1 MNSGSFLAEN
11 NPMKKLEATLSEPSV
26 ARSLKPSLPANFIS
40 RPHLFNLFEKNVPGV
55 TVVVAPAGY
64 GKTSLVSEWAQST
77 ERPTIWLSI
86 DPRDSIQSF
95 FEQIAFSI
103 RQAIPEFQFDPDS
116 HISKDP
122 QVHMRELIDA
132 ARSVKHAINF
142 VIDKGT
148 IDNPAVSKFGQV
160 LIDNLPENSHL
171 ILIRRQTPKYSLTR
185 YVSLGNYSLISVEDL
200 KFSEKEVAAIAKINE
215 IDHKDP
221 KNRELIDKCEG
232 WPAAVQLL
240 TRSIS
245 RSQVTKIDQ
254 MDMSDPLI
262 ALTQEVFNSLNQE
275 EQSKLTRLSLVQSFD
290 LEVASIILEK
300 DFFEADMNK
309 LASDGIFLSVTT
321 GRNRVFKLN
330 KLTRQV
336 ITEMN
341 HSKNLNSEAI
351 HSRLA
356 TYFLEKSQPSL
367 AIEHLYLSKN
377 VEKLQDVLRT
387 SIREMAIAGRG
398 DLLIKWSDY
407 ITDPTAHLGVMRKTI
422 RIIGHLVNSE
432 FDVAEAM
439 ATELDYIGQQDK
451 DLQFLHQLSAMI
463 LAHVYFTRGQF
474 KRSLTKIDE
483 ALNFENPI
491 ETIEVTDKIALLR
504 IKASIH
510 FLHDQHNEV
519 IQAFNQ
525 AKLLEPSE
533 ITVNIPYHLACMNS
547 MALWAEGRIFEA
559 SEQAN
564 IAITQADAFGFA
576 SISAPFDAYLVLA
589 RCQIEMLQS
598 EMAAK
603 TLKQLQDI
611 SQTVQVWPWYFQ
623 AADNSLRL
631 EISRGIIHQ
640 TVDVI
645 KDLQIKQSSF
655 SFTHEM
661 DWMIDS
667 SEILLR
673 SSINDIPRLK
683 DLMLRAPKIDLT
695 REIEITFDGLYDLK
709 ERKNSADDLPEKT
722 SRERVEK
729 YVYQSILN
737 NDNETLALQRLAD
750 ALNVGAEVGF
760 NDFFVRQ
767 KNLYPILVKAA
778 VAKPTAFRENLVKV
792 MGQRISSKGDEHGSL
807 GEKLTKREVEILK
820 HLSTGVPI
828 SAISKKLHI
837 SQNTMKTH
845 LRNLYRKLDVDG
857 RHSAV
862 DQARKLLLI

>member
-1 MNSGSFLAEN
+1 
-11 NPMKKLEATLSEPSV
+11 MKNIEAAPPKPSIS
-26 ARSLKPSLPANFIS
+26 RSLKPSLPANFIS

-77 ERPTIWLSI
+77 DRPTIWLSM
-86 DPRDSIQSF
+86 DHRDSIQSF

-103 RQAIPEFQFDPDS
+103 RQAIPDFQFNPDS

-122 QVHMRELIDA
+122 QIHMRELVNA
-132 ARSVKHAINF
+132 ARSVKQSINF

-148 IDNPAVSKFGQV
+148 IDNPEISKFGQV

-171 ILIRRQTPKYSLTR
+171 VLIRRQTPEYSLNR
-185 YVSLGNYSLISVEDL
+185 YASLGNYSLINAEDL
-200 KFSEKEVAAIAKINE
+200 KLSDSEVAAIARINE
-215 IDHKDP
+215 VDVEDP
-221 KNRELIDKCEG
+221 KNRALIEKCDG

-240 TRSIS
+240 TRSIA
-245 RSQVTKIDQ
+245 RSKISSFEQIDK
-254 MDMSDPLI
+254 SDPLV
-262 ALTQEVFNSLNQE
+262 ALTQEVFKNLNQD
-275 EQSKLTRLSLVQSFD
+275 EQSILTRLSLVQSFD
-290 LEVASIILEK
+290 METASIILGK
-300 DFFEADMNK
+300 DFSESDMNM
-309 LASDGIFLSVTT
+309 LASDGVFLSVTS
-321 GRNRVFKLN
+321 GSNRIFKLN

-336 ITEMN
+336 I
-341 HSKNLNSEAI
+341 SEVNNVKISDSEEI

-356 TYFLEKSQPSL
+356 TYFLEKSQPSV

-377 VEKLQDVLRT
+377 FEKLQEVLRT

-407 ITDPTAHLGVMRKTI
+407 ISDPTAHLGVMRKTI
-422 RIIGHLVNSE
+422 KIIGHLVNSE

-451 DLQFLHQLSAMI
+451 NLLFLHQLSAMI

-474 KRSLTKIDE
+474 QRSLTKIDQ
-483 ALNFENPI
+483 ALNFKNPI
-491 ETIEVTDKIALLR
+491 ETIEVTDQIALLR
-504 IKASIH
+504 VKASIH

-519 IQAFNQ
+519 VQTLEQ

-559 SEQAN
+559 AEQAN
-564 IAITQADAFGFA
+564 IAITQADSFGFS

-598 EMAAK
+598 ELAAK
-603 TLKQLQDI
+603 TLKKLQDI

-631 EISRGIIHQ
+631 EISRGLIHQ
-640 TVDVI
+640 AVDVI
-645 KDLQIKQSSF
+645 KELQTKQSSF

-673 SSINDIPRLK
+673 SAIHDIPRLK
-683 DLMLRAPKIDLT
+683 DLMQRAPKIDLT
-695 REIEITFDGLYDLK
+695 REIEITFDGIHDLK
-709 ERKNSADDLPEKT
+709 ERKTSAEDLSET
-722 SRERVEK
+722 TARERIEK

-737 NDNETLALQRLAD
+737 NDNETLALQRLSE

-792 MGQRISSKGDEHGSL
+792 MGQRISSKGVEQGALS
-807 GEKLTKREVEILK
+807 EKLTKREVEILK

-862 DQARKLLLI
+862 DQARNLLLI

>member
-1 MNSGSFLAEN
+1 MD
-11 NPMKKLEATLSEPSV
+11 
-26 ARSLKPSLPANFIS
+26 
-40 RPHLFNLFEKNVPGV
+40 H
-55 TVVVAPAGY
+55 
-64 GKTSLVSEWAQST
+64 
-77 ERPTIWLSI
+77 
-86 DPRDSIQSF
+86 RDSIQSF

-103 RQAIPEFQFDPDS
+103 RQAIPDFQFNPVS

-122 QVHMRELIDA
+122 QIHMGELVNA
-132 ARSVKHAINF
+132 ARSVKQSINF

-148 IDNPAVSKFGQV
+148 IDNPEISKFGQV

-171 ILIRRQTPKYSLTR
+171 VLIRRQTPEYSLNR
-185 YVSLGNYSLISVEDL
+185 FASLGNYSLINAEDL
-200 KFSEKEVAAIAKINE
+200 KLSDSEVAAIARINE
-215 IDHKDP
+215 VDVEDP
-221 KNRELIDKCEG
+221 KNRALIEKCDG

-240 TRSIS
+240 TRSIA
-245 RSQVTKIDQ
+245 RSKISSFEQIDK
-254 MDMSDPLI
+254 SDPLV
-262 ALTQEVFNSLNQE
+262 ALTQEVFKNLNQD
-275 EQSKLTRLSLVQSFD
+275 EQSVLTRLSLVQSFD
-290 LEVASIILEK
+290 METASIILGK
-300 DFFEADMNK
+300 DFSESDINI
-309 LASDGIFLSVTT
+309 LASDGVFLSVTS
-321 GRNRVFKLN
+321 GSNRIFKLN

-336 ITEMN
+336 I
-341 HSKNLNSEAI
+341 SEVNNVKISDSEEI

-356 TYFLEKSQPSL
+356 TYFLEKSQPSV

-377 VEKLQDVLRT
+377 FEKLQEVLRT

-407 ITDPTAHLGVMRKTI
+407 ISDPTAHLGVMRKTI
-422 RIIGHLVNSE
+422 KIIGHLVNSE

-451 DLQFLHQLSAMI
+451 NLLFLHQLSAMI

-474 KRSLTKIDE
+474 QRSLTKIDQ
-483 ALNFENPI
+483 ALNFKNPI
-491 ETIEVTDKIALLR
+491 ETIEVTDQIALLR
-504 IKASIH
+504 VKASIH

-519 IQAFNQ
+519 VQTLEQ

-559 SEQAN
+559 AEQAN
-564 IAITQADAFGFA
+564 IAITQADTFGFA

-598 EMAAK
+598 ELAAK
-603 TLKQLQDI
+603 TLKKLQDI

-631 EISRGIIHQ
+631 EISRGLIHQ
-640 TVDVI
+640 AVDVI
-645 KDLQIKQSSF
+645 KELQTKQSSF

-673 SSINDIPRLK
+673 SAIHDIPRLK
-683 DLMLRAPKIDLT
+683 DLMQRAPKIDLT
-695 REIEITFDGLYDLK
+695 REIEITFDGIHDLK
-709 ERKNSADDLPEKT
+709 ERKTSAEDLSET
-722 SRERVEK
+722 TARERIEK

-737 NDNETLALQRLAD
+737 NDNETLALQRLSE

-792 MGQRISSKGDEHGSL
+792 MGQRISSKGVEQGALS
-807 GEKLTKREVEILK
+807 EKLTKREVEILK

-862 DQARKLLLI
+862 DQARNLLLI

>member
-1 MNSGSFLAEN
+1 
-11 NPMKKLEATLSEPSV
+11 MKNIEAAPPKPSIS
-26 ARSLKPSLPANFIS
+26 RSLKPSLPANFIS

-77 ERPTIWLSI
+77 DRPTIWLSM
-86 DPRDSIQSF
+86 DHRDSIQSF

-103 RQAIPEFQFDPDS
+103 RQAIPDFQFNPDS

-122 QVHMRELIDA
+122 QIHMGELVDA
-132 ARSVKHAINF
+132 ARSVKQSINF

-148 IDNPAVSKFGQV
+148 IDNHEISKFGQV

-171 ILIRRQTPKYSLTR
+171 VLIRRQTPEYSLNR
-185 YVSLGNYSLISVEDL
+185 FASLGNYSLINAEDL
-200 KFSEKEVAAIAKINE
+200 KLSDSEVAAIARINE
-215 IDHKDP
+215 VDVEDP
-221 KNRELIDKCEG
+221 KNRALIEKCDG

-240 TRSIS
+240 TRSIA
-245 RSQVTKIDQ
+245 RSQISNFEN
-254 MDMSDPLI
+254 MDKGDPLI
-262 ALTQEVFNSLNQE
+262 ALTQEVFNNLKQD
-275 EQSKLTRLSLVQSFD
+275 EQSILARLSLVQSFD
-290 LEVASIILEK
+290 METSAIILGQ
-300 DFFEADMNK
+300 DFSEVDMNK
-309 LASDGIFLSVTT
+309 LASDGVFLSVTS
-321 GRNRVFKLN
+321 GSNRIFKLN

-336 ITEMN
+336 ISEMN
-341 HSKNLNSEAI
+341 NVKISDSEGI

-356 TYFLEKSQPSL
+356 TYFLEKSQPSV

-377 VEKLQDVLRT
+377 FEKLQEVLKT

-407 ITDPTAHLGVMRKTI
+407 ISDPTAHLGVMRKTI
-422 RIIGHLVNSE
+422 KIIGHLVNSE

-451 DLQFLHQLSAMI
+451 NLLFLHQLSAMI

-474 KRSLTKIDE
+474 QRSLTKIDQ
-483 ALNFENPI
+483 ALNFKNPI
-491 ETIEVTDKIALLR
+491 ETIEVTDQIALLR
-504 IKASIH
+504 VKASIH
-510 FLHDQHNEV
+510 FLLDQHNEV
-519 IQAFNQ
+519 VQTLEQ

-559 SEQAN
+559 AEQAN
-564 IAITQADAFGFA
+564 IAITQADSFGFF

-598 EMAAK
+598 ELAAK
-603 TLKQLQDI
+603 TLKKLQDI

-631 EISRGIIHQ
+631 EISRGLIHQ
-640 TVDVI
+640 AVDVI
-645 KDLQIKQSSF
+645 KELQTKQSSF

-673 SSINDIPRLK
+673 SAIHDIPRLK
-683 DLMLRAPKIDLT
+683 DLMQRAPKIDLT
-695 REIEITFDGLYDLK
+695 REIEITFDGIHDLK
-709 ERKNSADDLPEKT
+709 ERKTSAEDLSET
-722 SRERVEK
+722 TARERIEK

-737 NDNETLALQRLAD
+737 NDNETLALQRLSE

-792 MGQRISSKGDEHGSL
+792 MGQRISSKGVEQGALS
-807 GEKLTKREVEILK
+807 EKLTKREVEILK

-862 DQARKLLLI
+862 DQARNLLLI

>member
-1 MNSGSFLAEN
+1 MD
-11 NPMKKLEATLSEPSV
+11 
-26 ARSLKPSLPANFIS
+26 
-40 RPHLFNLFEKNVPGV
+40 H
-55 TVVVAPAGY
+55 
-64 GKTSLVSEWAQST
+64 
-77 ERPTIWLSI
+77 
-86 DPRDSIQSF
+86 RDSIQSF

-103 RQAIPEFQFDPDS
+103 RQAISDFQFNPDS

-122 QVHMRELIDA
+122 QIHMRELVNA
-132 ARSVKHAINF
+132 ARSVKQSINF

-148 IDNPAVSKFGQV
+148 IDNPEISKFGQV

-171 ILIRRQTPKYSLTR
+171 VLIRRQTPEYSLNR
-185 YVSLGNYSLISVEDL
+185 YASLGNYSLINAEDL
-200 KFSEKEVAAIAKINE
+200 KLSDSEVAAIARINE
-215 IDHKDP
+215 VDVEDP
-221 KNRELIDKCEG
+221 NNRALIEKCDG

-240 TRSIS
+240 TRSIA
-245 RSQVTKIDQ
+245 RSKISSFEQIDK
-254 MDMSDPLI
+254 SDPLV
-262 ALTQEVFNSLNQE
+262 ALTQEVFKNLNQD
-275 EQSKLTRLSLVQSFD
+275 EQSILTRLSLVQSFD
-290 LEVASIILEK
+290 METASIILGK
-300 DFFEADMNK
+300 DFSESDMNM
-309 LASDGIFLSVTT
+309 LASDGVFLSVTS
-321 GRNRVFKLN
+321 GSNRIFKLN

-336 ITEMN
+336 I
-341 HSKNLNSEAI
+341 SEVNNVKISDSEEI

-356 TYFLEKSQPSL
+356 TYFLEKSQPSV

-377 VEKLQDVLRT
+377 FEKLQEVLRT

-407 ITDPTAHLGVMRKTI
+407 ISDPTAHLGVMRKTI
-422 RIIGHLVNSE
+422 KIIGHLVNSE

-451 DLQFLHQLSAMI
+451 NLLFLHQLSAMI

-474 KRSLTKIDE
+474 QRSLTKIDQ
-483 ALNFENPI
+483 ALNFKNPI
-491 ETIEVTDKIALLR
+491 ETIEVTDQIALLR
-504 IKASIH
+504 VKASIH

-519 IQAFNQ
+519 VQTLEQ

-559 SEQAN
+559 AEQAN
-564 IAITQADAFGFA
+564 IAITQADTFGFA

-598 EMAAK
+598 ELAAK
-603 TLKQLQDI
+603 TLKKLQDI

-631 EISRGIIHQ
+631 EISRGLIHQ
-640 TVDVI
+640 AVDVI
-645 KDLQIKQSSF
+645 KELQTKQSSF
-655 SFTHEM
+655 LFTHEM

-673 SSINDIPRLK
+673 SAIHDIPRLK

-695 REIEITFDGLYDLK
+695 REIEITFDGIHDLK
-709 ERKNSADDLPEKT
+709 ERKTSAEDLSET
-722 SRERVEK
+722 TARERIEK

-737 NDNETLALQRLAD
+737 NDNETLALQRLSE

-792 MGQRISSKGDEHGSL
+792 MGQRISAKGVEQGALS
-807 GEKLTKREVEILK
+807 EKLTKREVEILK

-862 DQARKLLLI
+862 DQARNLLLI

>member
-1 MNSGSFLAEN
+1 LNFGSFSAEN
-11 NPMKKLEATLSEPSV
+11 NPMKIVESAPSQPSIS
-26 ARSLKPSLPANFIS
+26 RSLKPSLPANFIS
-40 RPHLFNLFEKNVPGV
+40 RPHLFVLFERNVPGV
-55 TVVVAPAGY
+55 TVVVAPVGY
-64 GKTSLVSEWAQST
+64 GKTTLVSEWAEHT
-77 ERPTIWLSI
+77 DRPTIWLSI

-103 RQAIPEFQFDPDS
+103 RRAIPDFQFNPDS

-132 ARSVKHAINF
+132 ARSVKQAINF
-142 VIDKGT
+142 VIDKGA

-171 ILIRRQTPKYSLTR
+171 VLIRRQTPEYSLNR
-185 YVSLGNYSLISVEDL
+185 YASLGNYSLITAEDL
-200 KFSEKEVAAIAKINE
+200 KFSESEVAAIAKINKVDFE
-215 IDHKDP
+215 DP
-221 KNRELIDKCEG
+221 KNRALIDKCDG

-240 TRSIS
+240 TRSIA
-245 RSQVTKIDQ
+245 RSQISKLEQ

-262 ALTQEVFNSLNQE
+262 ALTQEVFNNLNQD
-275 EQSKLTRLSLVQSFD
+275 EQSILTRLSLVQNFD
-290 LEVASIILEK
+290 LEIASIILGQ
-300 DFFEADMNK
+300 DFSEADMNK

-321 GRNRVFKLN
+321 GSNRVFKLN

-336 ITEMN
+336 ISEMN
-341 HSKNLNSEAI
+341 NLKISDAAVI

-356 TYFLEKSQPSL
+356 TYFLEKSQPTV

-377 VEKLQDVLRT
+377 FEKLQKVLKT

-398 DLLIKWSDY
+398 DLVIQWADY
-407 ITDPTAHLGVMRKTI
+407 ISDPTAHIGVMRKTI
-422 RIIGHLVNSE
+422 KIVGHLVNSE

-439 ATELDYIGQQDK
+439 ATELDYIAQQDK
-451 DLQFLHQLSAMI
+451 ALGFLHQLTAMI

-474 KRSLTKIDE
+474 KRSLVKIDE
-483 ALNFENPI
+483 ALSPENPF

-504 IKASIH
+504 VKASIH
-510 FLHDQHNEV
+510 FFYDQHDEV
-519 IQAFNQ
+519 IATFNQ

-533 ITVNIPYHLACMNS
+533 ITINIPYHLTCISS
-547 MALWAEGRIFEA
+547 MALWSEGRIFEA
-559 SEQAN
+559 AEQAN
-564 IAITQADAFGFA
+564 IAITQANTFGFS

-589 RCQIEMLQS
+589 KCQSEMLQS
-598 EMAAK
+598 ELATT
-603 TLKQLQDI
+603 TLVELKKL
-611 SQTVQVWPWYFQ
+611 SQSVQVWPWYFQ
-623 AADNSLRL
+623 ASDNLLRL
-631 EISRGIIHQ
+631 EISRGYIHQ
-640 TVDVI
+640 AVDVI
-645 KDLQIKQSSF
+645 KELQVKLSSF
-655 SFTHEM
+655 TFAHEM
-661 DWMIDS
+661 GWMVDS

-673 SSINDIPRLK
+673 SAINDISRLK
-683 DLMLRAPKIDLT
+683 DLMLRSPRIDLT
-695 REIEITFDGLYDLK
+695 REISMSFDDLLELN
-709 ERKNSADDLPEKT
+709 ERKFSVGVLPEKT
-722 SRERVEK
+722 ARDRVEK
-729 YVYQSILN
+729 YVYQSILHY
-737 NDNETLALQRLAD
+737 DNQTLALQNLAN
-750 ALNVGAEVGF
+750 ALEIGAEVGF

-767 KNLYPILVKAA
+767 KNLYSILVKAA
-778 VAKPTAFRENLVKV
+778 VAKPTVFRENLVKV
-792 MGQRISSKGDEHGSL
+792 MGQRISSKGDEQGSL

>member
-1 MNSGSFLAEN
+1 
-11 NPMKKLEATLSEPSV
+11 MKNLESAPSKPSIS
-26 ARSLKPSLPANFIS
+26 RSLKPSLPANFIS
-40 RPHLFNLFEKNVPGV
+40 RPHLFDLFEKNVPGV

-64 GKTSLVSEWAQST
+64 GKTSLVSEWAEHT
-77 ERPTIWLSI
+77 DRPTIWLSM

-103 RQAIPEFQFDPDS
+103 HQVIPDFHFDPDS
-116 HISKDP
+116 QVSKDP
-122 QVHMRELIDA
+122 QVQMRELINA
-132 ARSVKHAINF
+132 AQSFKQAINF

-148 IDNPAVSKFGQV
+148 IDNPEISKFGQV

-171 ILIRRQTPKYSLTR
+171 VLIRRQTPEYSLNR
-185 YVSLGNYSLISVEDL
+185 YASLGNYSLINAEDL
-200 KFSEKEVAAIAKINE
+200 KLSDSEVAAIARINE
-215 IDHKDP
+215 VDVEDP
-221 KNRELIDKCEG
+221 KNRALIEKCDG

-240 TRSIS
+240 TRSIA
-245 RSQVTKIDQ
+245 RSKISSFEQIDK
-254 MDMSDPLI
+254 SDPLV
-262 ALTQEVFNSLNQE
+262 ALTQEVFKNLNQD
-275 EQSKLTRLSLVQSFD
+275 EQSILTRLSLVQSFD
-290 LEVASIILEK
+290 METASIILGK
-300 DFFEADMNK
+300 DFSESDMNI
-309 LASDGIFLSVTT
+309 LASDGVFLSVTS
-321 GRNRVFKLN
+321 GSNRIFKLN

-336 ITEMN
+336 ISEVN
-341 HSKNLNSEAI
+341 NLKISDSEEI

-356 TYFLEKSQPSL
+356 TYFLEKSQPSV

-377 VEKLQDVLRT
+377 FEKLQDVLRT

-407 ITDPTAHLGVMRKTI
+407 ISDPTAHLGVMRKTI
-422 RIIGHLVNSE
+422 KIIGHLVNSE
-432 FDVAEAM
+432 FEVAEAM

-451 DLQFLHQLSAMI
+451 NLLFLHQLSAMI
-463 LAHVYFTRGQF
+463 LAHIYFTRGQF

-491 ETIEVTDKIALLR
+491 ETIEATDKIALLR
-504 IKASIH
+504 VKASIH
-510 FLHDQHNEV
+510 FLHDQHSEV
-519 IQAFNQ
+519 VQTLKQ
-525 AKLLEPSE
+525 AKLIESSE

-559 SEQAN
+559 AEQAN
-564 IAITQADAFGFA
+564 IAITQADTFGFA

-598 EMAAK
+598 ELATK
-603 TLKQLQDI
+603 TLKHLQDI

-631 EISRGIIHQ
+631 EISRGLIHQ
-640 TVDVI
+640 AVDVI
-645 KDLQIKQSSF
+645 KELQTKQSSF

-661 DWMIDS
+661 EWMIDS

-673 SSINDIPRLK
+673 SAILDIPRLK

-695 REIEITFDGLYDLK
+695 REIEITFDGIHDLK
-709 ERKNSADDLPEKT
+709 ERKTSAEDLSETTAREKI
-722 SRERVEK
+722 EK

-737 NDNETLALQRLAD
+737 NDNETLALQKLAD

-760 NDFFVRQ
+760 NDLFVRQ

-792 MGQRISSKGDEHGSL
+792 MGQRISAKGVEQGALS
-807 GEKLTKREVEILK
+807 EKLTKREVEILK

-862 DQARKLLLI
+862 DQAKKLLLI

>member
-1 MNSGSFLAEN
+1 MD
-11 NPMKKLEATLSEPSV
+11 
-26 ARSLKPSLPANFIS
+26 
-40 RPHLFNLFEKNVPGV
+40 H
-55 TVVVAPAGY
+55 
-64 GKTSLVSEWAQST
+64 
-77 ERPTIWLSI
+77 
-86 DPRDSIQSF
+86 RDSIQSF

-103 RQAIPEFQFDPDS
+103 RQAIPDFQFNPDS

-122 QVHMRELIDA
+122 QIHMRELVNA
-132 ARSVKHAINF
+132 ARSVKQSINF

-148 IDNPAVSKFGQV
+148 IDNPEISKFGQV

-171 ILIRRQTPKYSLTR
+171 VLIRRQTPEYSLNR
-185 YVSLGNYSLISVEDL
+185 YASLGNYSLINAEDL
-200 KFSEKEVAAIAKINE
+200 KLSDSEVAAIARINE
-215 IDHKDP
+215 VDVEDP
-221 KNRELIDKCEG
+221 KNRALIEKCDG

-240 TRSIS
+240 TRSIA
-245 RSQVTKIDQ
+245 RSKISSFEQIDK
-254 MDMSDPLI
+254 SDPLV
-262 ALTQEVFNSLNQE
+262 ALTQEVFKNLNQD
-275 EQSKLTRLSLVQSFD
+275 EQSILTRLSLVQSFD
-290 LEVASIILEK
+290 METASIILGK
-300 DFFEADMNK
+300 DFSESDMNI
-309 LASDGIFLSVTT
+309 LASDGVFLSVTS
-321 GRNRVFKLN
+321 GSNRIFKLN

-336 ITEMN
+336 I
-341 HSKNLNSEAI
+341 SEVNNVKISDSEEI

-356 TYFLEKSQPSL
+356 TYFLEKSQPSV

-377 VEKLQDVLRT
+377 FEKLQEVLRT

-407 ITDPTAHLGVMRKTI
+407 ISDPTAHLGVMRKTI
-422 RIIGHLVNSE
+422 KIIGHLVNSE

-451 DLQFLHQLSAMI
+451 NLLFLHQLSAMI

-474 KRSLTKIDE
+474 QRSLTKIDQ
-483 ALNFENPI
+483 ALNFKNPI
-491 ETIEVTDKIALLR
+491 ETIEVTDQIALLR
-504 IKASIH
+504 VKASIH

-519 IQAFNQ
+519 VQTLEQ

-559 SEQAN
+559 AEQAN
-564 IAITQADAFGFA
+564 IAITQADSFGFS

-598 EMAAK
+598 ELAAK
-603 TLKQLQDI
+603 TLKKLQDI

-631 EISRGIIHQ
+631 EISRGLIHQ
-640 TVDVI
+640 AVDVI
-645 KDLQIKQSSF
+645 KELQTKQSSF

-673 SSINDIPRLK
+673 SAIHDIPRLK
-683 DLMLRAPKIDLT
+683 DLMQRAPKIDLT
-695 REIEITFDGLYDLK
+695 REIEITFDGIHDLK
-709 ERKNSADDLPEKT
+709 ERKTSAEDLSET
-722 SRERVEK
+722 TARERIEK

-737 NDNETLALQRLAD
+737 NDNETLALQRLSE

-792 MGQRISSKGDEHGSL
+792 MGQRISSKGVEQGALS
-807 GEKLTKREVEILK
+807 EKLTKREVEILK

-845 LRNLYRKLDVDG
+845 LRNLYRKLNVDG

-862 DQARKLLLI
+862 DQARNLLLI

>member
-1 MNSGSFLAEN
+1 MD
-11 NPMKKLEATLSEPSV
+11 
-26 ARSLKPSLPANFIS
+26 
-40 RPHLFNLFEKNVPGV
+40 H
-55 TVVVAPAGY
+55 
-64 GKTSLVSEWAQST
+64 
-77 ERPTIWLSI
+77 
-86 DPRDSIQSF
+86 RDSIQSF

-103 RQAIPEFQFDPDS
+103 RQAIPDFQFNPDS

-122 QVHMRELIDA
+122 QIHMGELVNA
-132 ARSVKHAINF
+132 ARSVKQSINF

-148 IDNPAVSKFGQV
+148 IDNPEISKFGQV

-171 ILIRRQTPKYSLTR
+171 VLIRRQTPEYSLNR
-185 YVSLGNYSLISVEDL
+185 YASLGNYSLINAEDL
-200 KFSEKEVAAIAKINE
+200 KLSDSEVAAIARINE
-215 IDHKDP
+215 VDVEDP
-221 KNRELIDKCEG
+221 KNRALIEKCDG

-240 TRSIS
+240 TRSIA
-245 RSQVTKIDQ
+245 RSKISSFEQIDK
-254 MDMSDPLI
+254 SDPLV
-262 ALTQEVFNSLNQE
+262 ALTQEVFKNLNQD
-275 EQSKLTRLSLVQSFD
+275 EQSILTRLSLVQSFD
-290 LEVASIILEK
+290 METASIILGK
-300 DFFEADMNK
+300 DFSESDMNI
-309 LASDGIFLSVTT
+309 LASDGVFLSVTS
-321 GRNRVFKLN
+321 GSNRIFKLN

-336 ITEMN
+336 I
-341 HSKNLNSEAI
+341 SEVNNVKISDSEEI

-356 TYFLEKSQPSL
+356 TYFLEKSQPSV

-377 VEKLQDVLRT
+377 FEKLQEVLRT

-407 ITDPTAHLGVMRKTI
+407 ISDPTAHLGVMRKTI
-422 RIIGHLVNSE
+422 KIIGHLVNSE

-451 DLQFLHQLSAMI
+451 NLLFLHQLSAMI

-474 KRSLTKIDE
+474 QRSLTKIDQ
-483 ALNFENPI
+483 ALNFKNPI
-491 ETIEVTDKIALLR
+491 ETIEVTDQIALLR
-504 IKASIH
+504 VKASIH

-519 IQAFNQ
+519 VQTLEQ

-533 ITVNIPYHLACMNS
+533 ITINIPYHLACMNS

-559 SEQAN
+559 AEQAN
-564 IAITQADAFGFA
+564 IAITQADSFGFS

-598 EMAAK
+598 ELAAK
-603 TLKQLQDI
+603 TLKKLQDI

-631 EISRGIIHQ
+631 EISRGLIHQ
-640 TVDVI
+640 AVDVI
-645 KDLQIKQSSF
+645 KELQTKQSSF

-673 SSINDIPRLK
+673 SAIHDIPRLK
-683 DLMLRAPKIDLT
+683 DLMQRAPKIDLT
-695 REIEITFDGLYDLK
+695 REIEITFDGIHDLK
-709 ERKNSADDLPEKT
+709 ERKTSAEDLSET
-722 SRERVEK
+722 TARERIEK

-737 NDNETLALQRLAD
+737 NDNETLALQRLSE

-792 MGQRISSKGDEHGSL
+792 MGQRISSKGVEQGALS
-807 GEKLTKREVEILK
+807 EKLTKREVEILK

-862 DQARKLLLI
+862 DQARNLLLI

>member
-1 MNSGSFLAEN
+1 
-11 NPMKKLEATLSEPSV
+11 MKIVESAPSQPSV
-26 ARSLKPSLPANFIS
+26 SRSLKPSLPANFIS
-40 RPHLFNLFEKNVPGV
+40 RPQLFDLFERNVPGV

-77 ERPTIWLSI
+77 DRPTIWLSM

-103 RQAIPEFQFDPDS
+103 RQAIPDFQFDPDS

-122 QVHMRELIDA
+122 HVHMRALIDA
-132 ARSVKHAINF
+132 ARLVKQAINV

-171 ILIRRQTPKYSLTR
+171 VLIRRQTPEYSLNR
-185 YVSLGNYSLISVEDL
+185 YASLGNYSLINSEDL
-200 KFSEKEVAAIAKINE
+200 RLSESEVAAIARINDVD
-215 IDHKDP
+215 IQDP
-221 KNRELIDKCEG
+221 KNRELIEKCDG

-240 TRSIS
+240 TRSIA
-245 RSQVTKIDQ
+245 RSQISNFEQ
-254 MDMSDPLI
+254 LDMGDPLI
-262 ALTQEVFNSLNQE
+262 ALTQEVFKNLNHD
-275 EQSKLTRLSLVQSFD
+275 EQYILTRLSLVQSFD
-290 LEVASIILEK
+290 METASIILEQ
-300 DFFEADMNK
+300 DFSETDMNK

-321 GRNRVFKLN
+321 GSNRIFKLN

-336 ITEMN
+336 ISEMN
-341 HSKNLNSEAI
+341 NLKISDSEVI

-356 TYFLEKSQPSL
+356 TYFLEKSQPSM

-377 VEKLQDVLRT
+377 FEKLQEVLRT

-407 ITDPTAHLGVMRKTI
+407 ISDPSAHLGVMRKTI
-422 RIIGHLVNSE
+422 KIIGHLVNSE

-451 DLQFLHQLSAMI
+451 DLVFLHQLSAMI

-474 KRSLTKIDE
+474 QRSLTKIEE

-491 ETIEVTDKIALLR
+491 ETVEVTDKIALLR
-504 IKASIH
+504 VKASIH
-510 FLHDQHNEV
+510 FLHDQHSEV
-519 IQAFNQ
+519 VQTLKQ

-559 SEQAN
+559 AEQAN
-564 IAITQADAFGFA
+564 IAITQADTFGFA

-598 EMAAK
+598 ELATK

-631 EISRGIIHQ
+631 EISRGLIHQ
-640 TVDVI
+640 AVDVI
-645 KDLQIKQSSF
+645 KELQTKQSSF

-661 DWMIDS
+661 EWMIDS

-673 SSINDIPRLK
+673 SAIQDIPRLK

-695 REIEITFDGLYDLK
+695 REIEITFDGIYDLK
-709 ERKNSADDLPEKT
+709 ERKTSAEELSENT
-722 SRERVEK
+722 SREKIEK

-737 NDNETLALQRLAD
+737 NDNETLALQKLSD

-792 MGQRISSKGDEHGSL
+792 MGQRISAKGAEQGSSA
-807 GEKLTKREVEILK
+807 EKLTKREVEILK

>member
-1 MNSGSFLAEN
+1 
-11 NPMKKLEATLSEPSV
+11 MKNLESAPSKPSIS
-26 ARSLKPSLPANFIS
+26 RSLKPSLPANFIS
-40 RPHLFNLFEKNVPGV
+40 RPHLFDLFEKNVPGV

-64 GKTSLVSEWAQST
+64 GKTSLVSEWAEHT
-77 ERPTIWLSI
+77 DRPTIWLSM

-103 RQAIPEFQFDPDS
+103 HQVIPDFHFDPDS
-116 HISKDP
+116 QVSKDP
-122 QVHMRELIDA
+122 QVQMRELINA
-132 ARSVKHAINF
+132 AQSFKQAINF

-148 IDNPAVSKFGQV
+148 IDNPEISKFGQV

-171 ILIRRQTPKYSLTR
+171 VLIRRQTPEYSLSR
-185 YVSLGNYSLISVEDL
+185 YASLGNYSLINAEDL
-200 KFSEKEVAAIAKINE
+200 KLSDSEVAAIARINDVDVE
-215 IDHKDP
+215 DS
-221 KNRELIDKCEG
+221 KNRELIEKCDG

-240 TRSIS
+240 TRSIT
-245 RSQVTKIDQ
+245 RSQISNFEQINKG
-254 MDMSDPLI
+254 DPLI
-262 ALTQEVFNSLNQE
+262 ALTQEVFNNLNQD
-275 EQSKLTRLSLVQSFD
+275 EQFILTRLSLVQSFD
-290 LEVASIILEK
+290 METASIILGQ
-300 DFFEADMNK
+300 DFSESDLNT
-309 LASDGIFLSVTT
+309 LASDGIFLSVTS
-321 GRNRVFKLN
+321 GSNRNFKLN

-336 ITEMN
+336 ISEMN
-341 HSKNLNSEAI
+341 NLKISDSEEI

-356 TYFLEKSQPSL
+356 TYFLEKSRPSV

-377 VEKLQDVLRT
+377 FEKLQEVLRT

-407 ITDPTAHLGVMRKTI
+407 ISDPTAHPGVMKKTI
-422 RIIGHLVNSE
+422 KIIGHLVNSE
-432 FDVAEAM
+432 FEVAEAM

-463 LAHVYFTRGQF
+463 LAHIYFTRGQF

-491 ETIEVTDKIALLR
+491 ETVEVTDKIALLR
-504 IKASIH
+504 VKASIH
-510 FLHDQHNEV
+510 FLHDQHSEV
-519 IQAFNQ
+519 VKTLKQ

-559 SEQAN
+559 AEQAN
-564 IAITQADAFGFA
+564 IAITQADTFGFA

-598 EMAAK
+598 ELAAK

-631 EISRGIIHQ
+631 EISRGLIHQ
-640 TVDVI
+640 AVDVI
-645 KDLQIKQSSF
+645 KELQTKQSSF

-661 DWMIDS
+661 EWMIDS
-667 SEILLR
+667 SEIHLR
-673 SSINDIPRLK
+673 SAILDIPRLK

-695 REIEITFDGLYDLK
+695 REIEITFDGIHDLK
-709 ERKNSADDLPEKT
+709 ERKTSAEELSETTAREKI
-722 SRERVEK
+722 EK

-737 NDNETLALQRLAD
+737 NDNETLALQKLAD

-760 NDFFVRQ
+760 NDLFVRQ

-792 MGQRISSKGDEHGSL
+792 MGQRISAKGVEQGALS
-807 GEKLTKREVEILK
+807 EKLTKREVEILK

>member
-1 MNSGSFLAEN
+1 
-11 NPMKKLEATLSEPSV
+11 MKNIEAAPPKPSIS
-26 ARSLKPSLPANFIS
+26 RSLKPSLPANFIS

-55 TVVVAPAGY
+55 TVVVAPAGF

-77 ERPTIWLSI
+77 DRPTIWLSM
-86 DPRDSIQSF
+86 DHRDSIQSF

-103 RQAIPEFQFDPDS
+103 RQAISDFQFNPDS

-122 QVHMRELIDA
+122 QIHMRELVNA
-132 ARSVKHAINF
+132 ARSVKQSINF

-148 IDNPAVSKFGQV
+148 IDNPEISKFGQV

-171 ILIRRQTPKYSLTR
+171 VLIRRQTPEYSLNR
-185 YVSLGNYSLISVEDL
+185 YASLGNYSLINAEDL
-200 KFSEKEVAAIAKINE
+200 KLSDSEVAAIARINE
-215 IDHKDP
+215 VDVEDP
-221 KNRELIDKCEG
+221 NNRALIEKCDG

-240 TRSIS
+240 TRSIA
-245 RSQVTKIDQ
+245 RSKISSFEQIDK
-254 MDMSDPLI
+254 SDPLV
-262 ALTQEVFNSLNQE
+262 ALTQEVFKNLNQD
-275 EQSKLTRLSLVQSFD
+275 EQSILTRLSLVQSFD
-290 LEVASIILEK
+290 METASIILGK
-300 DFFEADMNK
+300 DFSESDINT
-309 LASDGIFLSVTT
+309 LASDGVFLSVTSGT
-321 GRNRVFKLN
+321 NRIFKLN

-336 ITEMN
+336 I
-341 HSKNLNSEAI
+341 SEVNNVKISDSEEI

-356 TYFLEKSQPSL
+356 TYFLEKSQPSV

-377 VEKLQDVLRT
+377 FEKLQEVLRT

-407 ITDPTAHLGVMRKTI
+407 ISDPTAHLGVMRKTI
-422 RIIGHLVNSE
+422 KIIGHLVNSE

-451 DLQFLHQLSAMI
+451 NLLFLHQLSAMI

-474 KRSLTKIDE
+474 QRSLTKIDQ
-483 ALNFENPI
+483 ALNFKNPI
-491 ETIEVTDKIALLR
+491 ETIEVTDQIALLR
-504 IKASIH
+504 VKASIH

-519 IQAFNQ
+519 VQTLEQ

-559 SEQAN
+559 AEQAN
-564 IAITQADAFGFA
+564 IAITQADTFGFA

-598 EMAAK
+598 ELAAK
-603 TLKQLQDI
+603 TLKKLQDI

-631 EISRGIIHQ
+631 EISRGLIHQ
-640 TVDVI
+640 AVDVI
-645 KDLQIKQSSF
+645 KELQTKQSSF
-655 SFTHEM
+655 LFTHEM

-673 SSINDIPRLK
+673 SAIHDIPRLK

-695 REIEITFDGLYDLK
+695 REIEITFDGIHDLK
-709 ERKNSADDLPEKT
+709 ERKTSAEDLSET
-722 SRERVEK
+722 TARERIEK

-737 NDNETLALQRLAD
+737 NDNETLALQRLSE

-760 NDFFVRQ
+760 NDIFVRQ

-792 MGQRISSKGDEHGSL
+792 MGQRISAKGVEQGALS
-807 GEKLTKREVEILK
+807 EKLTKREVEILK

-862 DQARKLLLI
+862 DQARNLLLI

>member
-1 MNSGSFLAEN
+1 MD
-11 NPMKKLEATLSEPSV
+11 
-26 ARSLKPSLPANFIS
+26 
-40 RPHLFNLFEKNVPGV
+40 H
-55 TVVVAPAGY
+55 
-64 GKTSLVSEWAQST
+64 
-77 ERPTIWLSI
+77 
-86 DPRDSIQSF
+86 RDSIQSF

-103 RQAIPEFQFDPDS
+103 RQAISDFQFNPDS

-122 QVHMRELIDA
+122 QIHMRELVNA
-132 ARSVKHAINF
+132 ARSVKQSINF

-148 IDNPAVSKFGQV
+148 IDNPEISKFGQV
-160 LIDNLPENSHL
+160 LVDNLPENSHL
-171 ILIRRQTPKYSLTR
+171 VLIRRQTPEYSLNR
-185 YVSLGNYSLISVEDL
+185 YASLGNYSLINAEDL
-200 KFSEKEVAAIAKINE
+200 KLSDSEVAAIARINE
-215 IDHKDP
+215 VDVEDP
-221 KNRELIDKCEG
+221 KNRALIEKCDG

-240 TRSIS
+240 TRSIA
-245 RSQVTKIDQ
+245 RSKISSFEQIDK
-254 MDMSDPLI
+254 SDPLV
-262 ALTQEVFNSLNQE
+262 ALTQEVFNNLNQD
-275 EQSKLTRLSLVQSFD
+275 EQSILTRLSLVQSFD
-290 LEVASIILEK
+290 METASIILGK
-300 DFFEADMNK
+300 DFSESDMNM
-309 LASDGIFLSVTT
+309 LASDGVFLSVTS
-321 GRNRVFKLN
+321 GSNRIFKLN

-336 ITEMN
+336 I
-341 HSKNLNSEAI
+341 SEVNNVKISDSEEI

-356 TYFLEKSQPSL
+356 TYFLEKSQPSV

-377 VEKLQDVLRT
+377 FEKLQEVLKT

-407 ITDPTAHLGVMRKTI
+407 ISDPTAHLGVMRKTI
-422 RIIGHLVNSE
+422 KIIGHLVNSE

-451 DLQFLHQLSAMI
+451 NLLFLHQLSAMI

-474 KRSLTKIDE
+474 QRSLTKIDQ
-483 ALNFENPI
+483 ALNFKNPI
-491 ETIEVTDKIALLR
+491 ETIEVTDQIALLR
-504 IKASIH
+504 VKASIH

-519 IQAFNQ
+519 VQTLEQ

-559 SEQAN
+559 AEQAN

-598 EMAAK
+598 ELAAK
-603 TLKQLQDI
+603 TLKKLQDI

-631 EISRGIIHQ
+631 EISRGLIHQ
-640 TVDVI
+640 AVDVI
-645 KDLQIKQSSF
+645 KELQTKQSSF
-655 SFTHEM
+655 LFTHEM

-673 SSINDIPRLK
+673 SAIHDIPRLK

-695 REIEITFDGLYDLK
+695 REIEITFDGIHDLK
-709 ERKNSADDLPEKT
+709 ERKTSAEDLSET
-722 SRERVEK
+722 TARERIEK

-737 NDNETLALQRLAD
+737 NDNESLALQRLSE

-792 MGQRISSKGDEHGSL
+792 MGQRISAKGVEQGALS
-807 GEKLTKREVEILK
+807 EKLTKREVEILK

-862 DQARKLLLI
+862 DQARNLLLI

>member
-1 MNSGSFLAEN
+1 
-11 NPMKKLEATLSEPSV
+11 MKNIEAAPPKPSIS
-26 ARSLKPSLPANFIS
+26 RSLKPSLPANFIS

-77 ERPTIWLSI
+77 DRPTIWLSM
-86 DPRDSIQSF
+86 DHRDSIQSF

-103 RQAIPEFQFDPDS
+103 RQAISDFQFNPDS

-122 QVHMRELIDA
+122 QIHMRELVNA
-132 ARSVKHAINF
+132 ARSVKQSINF

-148 IDNPAVSKFGQV
+148 IDNPEISKFGQV

-171 ILIRRQTPKYSLTR
+171 VLIRRQTPEYSLNR
-185 YVSLGNYSLISVEDL
+185 YASLGNYSLINAEDL
-200 KFSEKEVAAIAKINE
+200 KLSDSEVAAIARINE
-215 IDHKDP
+215 VDVEDP
-221 KNRELIDKCEG
+221 NNRALIEKCDG

-240 TRSIS
+240 TRSIA
-245 RSQVTKIDQ
+245 RSKISSFEQIDK
-254 MDMSDPLI
+254 SDPLV
-262 ALTQEVFNSLNQE
+262 ALTQEVFKNLNQD
-275 EQSKLTRLSLVQSFD
+275 EQSILTRLSLVQSFD
-290 LEVASIILEK
+290 METASIILGK
-300 DFFEADMNK
+300 DFSESDINT
-309 LASDGIFLSVTT
+309 LASDGVFLSVTSGT
-321 GRNRVFKLN
+321 NRIFKLN

-336 ITEMN
+336 I
-341 HSKNLNSEAI
+341 SEVNNVKISDSEEI

-356 TYFLEKSQPSL
+356 TYFLEKSQPSV

-377 VEKLQDVLRT
+377 FEKLQEVLRT

-407 ITDPTAHLGVMRKTI
+407 ISDPTAHLGVMRKTI
-422 RIIGHLVNSE
+422 KIIGHLVNSE

-451 DLQFLHQLSAMI
+451 NLLFLHQLSAMI

-474 KRSLTKIDE
+474 QRSLTKIDQ
-483 ALNFENPI
+483 ALNFKNPI
-491 ETIEVTDKIALLR
+491 ETIEVTDQIALLR
-504 IKASIH
+504 VKASIH

-519 IQAFNQ
+519 VQTLEQ

-559 SEQAN
+559 AEQAN
-564 IAITQADAFGFA
+564 IAITQADTFGFA

-598 EMAAK
+598 ELAAK
-603 TLKQLQDI
+603 TLKKLQDI

-631 EISRGIIHQ
+631 EISRGLIHQ
-640 TVDVI
+640 AVDVI
-645 KDLQIKQSSF
+645 KELQTKQSSF
-655 SFTHEM
+655 LFTHEM

-673 SSINDIPRLK
+673 SAIHDIPRLK

-695 REIEITFDGLYDLK
+695 REIEITFDGIHDLK
-709 ERKNSADDLPEKT
+709 ERKTSAEDLSET
-722 SRERVEK
+722 TARERIEK

-737 NDNETLALQRLAD
+737 NDNETLALQRLSE

-792 MGQRISSKGDEHGSL
+792 MGQRISAKGVEQGALS
-807 GEKLTKREVEILK
+807 EKLTKREVEILK

-862 DQARKLLLI
+862 DQARNLLLI

>member
-1 MNSGSFLAEN
+1 MNN
-11 NPMKKLEATLSEPSV
+11 LEAAPSQPSV

-55 TVVVAPAGY
+55 TVVAAPAGY
-64 GKTSLVSEWAQST
+64 GKTSLVSEWADNID
-77 ERPTIWLSI
+77 RPTIWLSM

-103 RQAIPEFQFDPDS
+103 RQAVPDFQFDPDS
-116 HISKDP
+116 QISQDP
-122 QVHMRELIDA
+122 QIHMMELIDA
-132 ARSVKHAINF
+132 ARSVKQPINF

-171 ILIRRQTPKYSLTR
+171 ILIRRKTPEYSLNR
-185 YVSLGNYSLISVEDL
+185 FASLGNYSLITVEDL
-200 KFSEKEVAAIAKINE
+200 KFLESEIEAIAKINE
-215 IDHKDP
+215 VYLEDP
-221 KNRELIDKCEG
+221 KNRALIDKCDG
-232 WPAAVQLL
+232 WPAAIQLL
-240 TRSIS
+240 TRSIA
-245 RSQVTKIDQ
+245 RSQVSKFDQ
-254 MDMSDPLI
+254 MNEGEPLI
-262 ALTQEVFNSLNQE
+262 ALAKEVFNNLNQN
-275 EQSKLTRLSLVQSFD
+275 EQSILTRLSLVESFD
-290 LEVASIILEK
+290 LEIAAIILGQ
-300 DFFEADMNK
+300 DFSETDMNK
-309 LASDGIFLSVTT
+309 LASDGIFLSVTSSSK
-321 GRNRVFKLN
+321 RIFKLN
-330 KLTRQV
+330 EITRQV
-336 ITEMN
+336 ITEE
-341 HSKNLNSEAI
+341 SEFKNVNVEEI

-356 TYFLEKSQPSL
+356 TYFLEKSQTSM

-377 VEKLQDVLRT
+377 IEKLQDVLRT

-407 ITDPTAHLGVMRKTI
+407 IMDPTAHLGVMRKTI
-422 RIIGHLVNSE
+422 KIIGHLVNSE

-451 DLQFLHQLSAMI
+451 ALDFLHQLAAMI

-510 FLHDQHNEV
+510 FLHDQHDEV
-519 IQAFNQ
+519 VQAYNQ

-547 MALWAEGRIFEA
+547 MALWSEGRIFEA
-559 SEQAN
+559 IEQSN
-564 IAITQADAFGFA
+564 IAINQASTFGFS
-576 SISAPFDAYLVLA
+576 SISAPFDAFLVRA
-589 RCQIEMLQS
+589 KCQIEMLQS
-598 EMAAK
+598 DLAAK
-603 TLKQLQDI
+603 TLKQLHDM
-611 SQTVQVWPWYFQ
+611 SQAVQVWPWYFQ
-623 AADNSLRL
+623 ASDNSLRL
-631 EISRGIIHQ
+631 EISRGLIHQ
-640 TVDVI
+640 AVDAI
-645 KDLQIKQSSF
+645 KDLQNKQSALL
-655 SFTHEM
+655 FTHEM

-673 SSINDIPRLK
+673 SAINDIPRLK
-683 DLMLRAPKIDLT
+683 DLMLRAPKFDLT
-695 REIEITFDGLYDLK
+695 REIEITFDGLYDPK
-709 ERKNSADDLPEKT
+709 ERRISVEDLPEKT
-722 SRERVEK
+722 ARNRVEK
-729 YVYQSILN
+729 YVFQSVLN
-737 NDNETLALQRLAD
+737 HDNETLALEKLAY
-750 ALNVGAEVGF
+750 ALNIGSEVGF
-760 NDFFVRQ
+760 NDFFLRQ
-767 KNLYPILVKAA
+767 KKLYPILVKAA
-778 VAKPTAFRENLVKV
+778 VAKPTAFRENLAKV
-792 MGQRISSKGDEHGSL
+792 MGQQINAKGGVQGSL
-807 GEKLTKREVEILK
+807 PEKLTRREVEILK

-862 DQARKLLLI
+862 DQAKKLLLI

>member
-1 MNSGSFLAEN
+1 MD
-11 NPMKKLEATLSEPSV
+11 
-26 ARSLKPSLPANFIS
+26 
-40 RPHLFNLFEKNVPGV
+40 H
-55 TVVVAPAGY
+55 
-64 GKTSLVSEWAQST
+64 
-77 ERPTIWLSI
+77 
-86 DPRDSIQSF
+86 RDSIQSF

-103 RQAIPEFQFDPDS
+103 RQAISDFQFNPDS

-122 QVHMRELIDA
+122 QIHMRELVNA
-132 ARSVKHAINF
+132 ARSVKQSINF

-148 IDNPAVSKFGQV
+148 IDNPEISKFGQV

-171 ILIRRQTPKYSLTR
+171 VLIRRQTPEYSLNR
-185 YVSLGNYSLISVEDL
+185 YASLGNYSLINAEDL
-200 KFSEKEVAAIAKINE
+200 KLSDSEVAAIARINE
-215 IDHKDP
+215 VDVEDP
-221 KNRELIDKCEG
+221 KNRALIEKCDG

-240 TRSIS
+240 TRSIA
-245 RSQVTKIDQ
+245 RSKISSFEQIDK
-254 MDMSDPLI
+254 SDPLV
-262 ALTQEVFNSLNQE
+262 ALTQEVFKNLNQD
-275 EQSKLTRLSLVQSFD
+275 EQSILTRLSLVQSFD
-290 LEVASIILEK
+290 METASIILGK
-300 DFFEADMNK
+300 DFSESDINT
-309 LASDGIFLSVTT
+309 LASDGVFLSVTSGT
-321 GRNRVFKLN
+321 NRIFKLN

-336 ITEMN
+336 I
-341 HSKNLNSEAI
+341 SEVNNVKISDSEEI

-356 TYFLEKSQPSL
+356 TYFLEKSQPSV

-377 VEKLQDVLRT
+377 FEKLQEVLRT

-407 ITDPTAHLGVMRKTI
+407 ISDPTAHLGVMRKTI
-422 RIIGHLVNSE
+422 KIIGHLVNSE

-451 DLQFLHQLSAMI
+451 NLLFLHQLSAMI

-474 KRSLTKIDE
+474 QRSLTKIDQ
-483 ALNFENPI
+483 ALNFKNPI
-491 ETIEVTDKIALLR
+491 ETIEVTDQIALLR
-504 IKASIH
+504 VKASIH

-519 IQAFNQ
+519 VQTLEQ

-559 SEQAN
+559 AEQAN
-564 IAITQADAFGFA
+564 IAITQADTFGFA

-598 EMAAK
+598 ELAAK
-603 TLKQLQDI
+603 TLKKLQDI

-631 EISRGIIHQ
+631 EISRGLIHQ
-640 TVDVI
+640 AVDVI
-645 KDLQIKQSSF
+645 KELQTKQSSF
-655 SFTHEM
+655 LFTHEM

-673 SSINDIPRLK
+673 SAIHDIPRLK

-695 REIEITFDGLYDLK
+695 REIEITFDGIHDLK
-709 ERKNSADDLPEKT
+709 ERKTSAEDLSET
-722 SRERVEK
+722 TARERIEK

-737 NDNETLALQRLAD
+737 NDNETLALQRLSE

-760 NDFFVRQ
+760 NDIFVRQ

-792 MGQRISSKGDEHGSL
+792 MGQRISAKGVEQGALS
-807 GEKLTKREVEILK
+807 EKLTKREVEILK

-862 DQARKLLLI
+862 DQARNLLLI

>member
-1 MNSGSFLAEN
+1 MD
-11 NPMKKLEATLSEPSV
+11 
-26 ARSLKPSLPANFIS
+26 
-40 RPHLFNLFEKNVPGV
+40 H
-55 TVVVAPAGY
+55 
-64 GKTSLVSEWAQST
+64 
-77 ERPTIWLSI
+77 
-86 DPRDSIQSF
+86 RDSIQSF

-103 RQAIPEFQFDPDS
+103 RQAIPDFQFNPDS

-122 QVHMRELIDA
+122 QIHMRELVNA
-132 ARSVKHAINF
+132 ARSVKQSINF

-148 IDNPAVSKFGQV
+148 IDNPEISKFGQV

-171 ILIRRQTPKYSLTR
+171 VLIRRQTPEYSLNR
-185 YVSLGNYSLISVEDL
+185 YASLGNYSLINAEDL
-200 KFSEKEVAAIAKINE
+200 KLSDSEVAAIARINE
-215 IDHKDP
+215 VDVEDP
-221 KNRELIDKCEG
+221 KNRALIEKCDG

-240 TRSIS
+240 TRSIA
-245 RSQVTKIDQ
+245 RSKISSFEQIDK
-254 MDMSDPLI
+254 SDPLV
-262 ALTQEVFNSLNQE
+262 ALTQEVFKNLNQD
-275 EQSKLTRLSLVQSFD
+275 EQSILTRLSLVQSFD
-290 LEVASIILEK
+290 METASIILGK
-300 DFFEADMNK
+300 DFSESDMNM
-309 LASDGIFLSVTT
+309 LASDGVFLSVTS
-321 GRNRVFKLN
+321 GSNRIFKLN

-336 ITEMN
+336 I
-341 HSKNLNSEAI
+341 SEVNNVKISDSEEI

-356 TYFLEKSQPSL
+356 TYFLEKSQPSV

-377 VEKLQDVLRT
+377 FEKLQEVLRT

-407 ITDPTAHLGVMRKTI
+407 ISDPTAHLGVMRKTI
-422 RIIGHLVNSE
+422 KIIGHLVNSE

-451 DLQFLHQLSAMI
+451 NLLFLHQLSAMI

-474 KRSLTKIDE
+474 QRSLTKIDQ
-483 ALNFENPI
+483 ALNFKNPI
-491 ETIEVTDKIALLR
+491 ETIEVTDQIALLR
-504 IKASIH
+504 VKASIH

-519 IQAFNQ
+519 VQTLEQ

-559 SEQAN
+559 AEQAN
-564 IAITQADAFGFA
+564 IAITQADSFGFS

-598 EMAAK
+598 ELAAK
-603 TLKQLQDI
+603 TLKKLQDI

-631 EISRGIIHQ
+631 EISRGLIHQ
-640 TVDVI
+640 AVDVI
-645 KDLQIKQSSF
+645 KELQTKQSSF

-673 SSINDIPRLK
+673 SAIHDIPRLK
-683 DLMLRAPKIDLT
+683 DLMQRAPKIDLT
-695 REIEITFDGLYDLK
+695 REIEITFDGIHDLK
-709 ERKNSADDLPEKT
+709 ERKTSAEDLSET
-722 SRERVEK
+722 TARERIEK

-737 NDNETLALQRLAD
+737 NDNETLALQRLSE

-792 MGQRISSKGDEHGSL
+792 MGQRISSKGVEQGALS
-807 GEKLTKREVEILK
+807 EKLTKREVEILK

-862 DQARKLLLI
+862 DQARNLLLI

>member
-1 MNSGSFLAEN
+1 MD
-11 NPMKKLEATLSEPSV
+11 
-26 ARSLKPSLPANFIS
+26 
-40 RPHLFNLFEKNVPGV
+40 H
-55 TVVVAPAGY
+55 
-64 GKTSLVSEWAQST
+64 
-77 ERPTIWLSI
+77 
-86 DPRDSIQSF
+86 RDSIQSF

-103 RQAIPEFQFDPDS
+103 RQAIPDFQFNPDS

-122 QVHMRELIDA
+122 QIHMRELVNA
-132 ARSVKHAINF
+132 ARSVKQSINF

-148 IDNPAVSKFGQV
+148 IDNPEISKFGQV

-171 ILIRRQTPKYSLTR
+171 VLIRRQTPEYSLNR
-185 YVSLGNYSLISVEDL
+185 YASLGNYSLINAEDL
-200 KFSEKEVAAIAKINE
+200 KLSDSEVAAIARINE
-215 IDHKDP
+215 VDVEDP
-221 KNRELIDKCEG
+221 NNRALIEKCDG

-240 TRSIS
+240 TRSIA
-245 RSQVTKIDQ
+245 RSKISSFEQIDK
-254 MDMSDPLI
+254 SDPLV
-262 ALTQEVFNSLNQE
+262 ALTQEVFKNLNQD
-275 EQSKLTRLSLVQSFD
+275 EQSILTRLSLVQSFD
-290 LEVASIILEK
+290 METASIILGK
-300 DFFEADMNK
+300 DFSESDINT
-309 LASDGIFLSVTT
+309 LASDGVFLSVTSGT
-321 GRNRVFKLN
+321 NRIFKLN

-336 ITEMN
+336 I
-341 HSKNLNSEAI
+341 SEVNNVKISDSEEI

-356 TYFLEKSQPSL
+356 TYFLEKSQPSV

-377 VEKLQDVLRT
+377 FEKLQEVLRT

-407 ITDPTAHLGVMRKTI
+407 ISDPTAHLGVMRKAI
-422 RIIGHLVNSE
+422 KIIGHLVNSE

-451 DLQFLHQLSAMI
+451 NLLFLHQLSAMI

-474 KRSLTKIDE
+474 QRSLTKIDQ
-483 ALNFENPI
+483 ALNFKNPI
-491 ETIEVTDKIALLR
+491 ETIEVTDQIALLR
-504 IKASIH
+504 VKASIH

-519 IQAFNQ
+519 VQTLEQ

-559 SEQAN
+559 AEQAN
-564 IAITQADAFGFA
+564 IAITQADTFGFA

-598 EMAAK
+598 ELAAK
-603 TLKQLQDI
+603 TLKKLQDI

-631 EISRGIIHQ
+631 EISRGLIHQ
-640 TVDVI
+640 AVDVI
-645 KDLQIKQSSF
+645 KELQTKQSSF
-655 SFTHEM
+655 LFTHEM

-673 SSINDIPRLK
+673 SAIHDIPRLK

-695 REIEITFDGLYDLK
+695 REIEITFDGIHDLK
-709 ERKNSADDLPEKT
+709 ERKTSAEDLSET
-722 SRERVEK
+722 TARERIEK

-737 NDNETLALQRLAD
+737 NDNETLALQRLSE

-792 MGQRISSKGDEHGSL
+792 MGQRISAKG
-807 GEKLTKREVEILK
+807 V
-820 HLSTGVPI
+820 
-828 SAISKKLHI
+828 A
-837 SQNTMKTH
+837 H

-862 DQARKLLLI
+862 DQARNLLLI

>member
-1 MNSGSFLAEN
+1 MD
-11 NPMKKLEATLSEPSV
+11 
-26 ARSLKPSLPANFIS
+26 
-40 RPHLFNLFEKNVPGV
+40 H
-55 TVVVAPAGY
+55 
-64 GKTSLVSEWAQST
+64 
-77 ERPTIWLSI
+77 
-86 DPRDSIQSF
+86 RDSIQSF

-103 RQAIPEFQFDPDS
+103 RQAISDFQFNPDS

-122 QVHMRELIDA
+122 QIHMRELVNA
-132 ARSVKHAINF
+132 ARSVKQSINF

-148 IDNPAVSKFGQV
+148 IDNPEISKFGQV

-171 ILIRRQTPKYSLTR
+171 VLIRRQTPEYSLNR
-185 YVSLGNYSLISVEDL
+185 YASLGNYSLINAEDL
-200 KFSEKEVAAIAKINE
+200 KLSDSEVAAIARINE
-215 IDHKDP
+215 VDVEDP
-221 KNRELIDKCEG
+221 NNRALIEKCDG

-240 TRSIS
+240 TRSIA
-245 RSQVTKIDQ
+245 RSKISSFEQIDK
-254 MDMSDPLI
+254 SDPLV
-262 ALTQEVFNSLNQE
+262 ALTQEVFKNLNQD
-275 EQSKLTRLSLVQSFD
+275 EQSILTRLSLVQSFD
-290 LEVASIILEK
+290 METASIILGK
-300 DFFEADMNK
+300 DFSESDINT
-309 LASDGIFLSVTT
+309 LASDGVFLSVTSGT
-321 GRNRVFKLN
+321 NRIFKLN

-336 ITEMN
+336 I
-341 HSKNLNSEAI
+341 SEVNNVKISDSEEI

-356 TYFLEKSQPSL
+356 TYFLEKSQPSV

-377 VEKLQDVLRT
+377 FEKLQEVLKT

-407 ITDPTAHLGVMRKTI
+407 ISDPTAHLGVMRKTI
-422 RIIGHLVNSE
+422 KIIGHLVNSE

-451 DLQFLHQLSAMI
+451 NLLFLHQLSAMI

-474 KRSLTKIDE
+474 QRSLTKIDQ
-483 ALNFENPI
+483 ALNFKNPI
-491 ETIEVTDKIALLR
+491 ETIEVTDQIALLR
-504 IKASIH
+504 VKASIH

-519 IQAFNQ
+519 VQTLEQ

-559 SEQAN
+559 AEQAN
-564 IAITQADAFGFA
+564 IAITQADTFGFA

-598 EMAAK
+598 ELAAK
-603 TLKQLQDI
+603 TLKKLQDI

-631 EISRGIIHQ
+631 EISRGLIHQ
-640 TVDVI
+640 AVDVI
-645 KDLQIKQSSF
+645 KELQTKQSSF
-655 SFTHEM
+655 LFTHEM

-673 SSINDIPRLK
+673 SAIHDIPRLK

-695 REIEITFDGLYDLK
+695 REIEITFDGIHDLK
-709 ERKNSADDLPEKT
+709 ERKTSAEDLSET
-722 SRERVEK
+722 TARERIEK

-737 NDNETLALQRLAD
+737 NDNETLALQRLSE

-792 MGQRISSKGDEHGSL
+792 MGQRISAKGVEQGALS
-807 GEKLTKREVEILK
+807 EKLTKREVEILK

-862 DQARKLLLI
+862 DQARNLLLI

>member
-1 MNSGSFLAEN
+1 
-11 NPMKKLEATLSEPSV
+11 MKNIEAAPPKPSIS
-26 ARSLKPSLPANFIS
+26 RSLKPSLPANFIS

-77 ERPTIWLSI
+77 DRPTIWLSM
-86 DPRDSIQSF
+86 DHRDSIQSF

-103 RQAIPEFQFDPDS
+103 RQAIPDFQFNPDS

-122 QVHMRELIDA
+122 QIHMRELVNA
-132 ARSVKHAINF
+132 ARSVKQSINF

-148 IDNPAVSKFGQV
+148 IDNPEISKFGQV

-171 ILIRRQTPKYSLTR
+171 VLIRRQTPEYSLNR
-185 YVSLGNYSLISVEDL
+185 YASLGNYSLINAEDL
-200 KFSEKEVAAIAKINE
+200 KLSDSEVAAIARINE
-215 IDHKDP
+215 VDVEDP
-221 KNRELIDKCEG
+221 KNRALIEKCDG

-240 TRSIS
+240 TRSIA
-245 RSQVTKIDQ
+245 RSKISSFEQIDK
-254 MDMSDPLI
+254 SDPLV
-262 ALTQEVFNSLNQE
+262 ALTQEVFKNLNQD
-275 EQSKLTRLSLVQSFD
+275 EQSILTRLSLVQSFD
-290 LEVASIILEK
+290 METASIILGK
-300 DFFEADMNK
+300 DFSESDINT
-309 LASDGIFLSVTT
+309 LASDGVFLSVTS
-321 GRNRVFKLN
+321 GSNRIFKLN

-336 ITEMN
+336 I
-341 HSKNLNSEAI
+341 SEVNNVKISDSEEI

-356 TYFLEKSQPSL
+356 TYFLEKSQPSV

-377 VEKLQDVLRT
+377 FEKLQEVLKT

-407 ITDPTAHLGVMRKTI
+407 ISDPTAHLGVMRKTI
-422 RIIGHLVNSE
+422 KIIGHLVNSE

-451 DLQFLHQLSAMI
+451 NLLFLHQLSAMI

-474 KRSLTKIDE
+474 QRSLTKIDQ
-483 ALNFENPI
+483 ALNFKNPI
-491 ETIEVTDKIALLR
+491 ETIEVTDQIALLR
-504 IKASIH
+504 VKASIH

-519 IQAFNQ
+519 VQTLEQ

-559 SEQAN
+559 AEQAN
-564 IAITQADAFGFA
+564 IAITQADTFGFA

-598 EMAAK
+598 ELAAK
-603 TLKQLQDI
+603 TLKKLQDI

-631 EISRGIIHQ
+631 EISRGLIHQ
-640 TVDVI
+640 AVDVI
-645 KDLQIKQSSF
+645 KELQTKQSSF
-655 SFTHEM
+655 LFTHEM

-673 SSINDIPRLK
+673 SAIHDIPRLK

-695 REIEITFDGLYDLK
+695 REIEITFDGIHDLK
-709 ERKNSADDLPEKT
+709 ERKTSAEDLSET
-722 SRERVEK
+722 TARERIEK

-737 NDNETLALQRLAD
+737 NDNETLALQRLSE

-792 MGQRISSKGDEHGSL
+792 MGQRISSKGVEQGALS
-807 GEKLTKREVEILK
+807 EKLTKREVEILK

-862 DQARKLLLI
+862 DQARNLLLI

>member
-1 MNSGSFLAEN
+1 LNFGTFSAEN
-11 NPMKKLEATLSEPSV
+11 NPMKNLESAPSKPSIS
-26 ARSLKPSLPANFIS
+26 RSLKPSLPANFIS
-40 RPHLFNLFEKNVPGV
+40 RPHLFDLFEKNVPGV

-64 GKTSLVSEWAQST
+64 GKTSLVSEWAEHT
-77 ERPTIWLSI
+77 DRPTIWLSM

-103 RQAIPEFQFDPDS
+103 HQVIPDFHFDPDS
-116 HISKDP
+116 QVSKDP
-122 QVHMRELIDA
+122 QVQMRELINA
-132 ARSVKHAINF
+132 AQSFKQAINF

-148 IDNPAVSKFGQV
+148 IDNPEISKFGQV

-171 ILIRRQTPKYSLTR
+171 VLIRRQTPEYSLSR
-185 YVSLGNYSLISVEDL
+185 YASLGNYSLINAEDL
-200 KFSEKEVAAIAKINE
+200 KLSDSEVAAIARINDVDVE
-215 IDHKDP
+215 DT
-221 KNRELIDKCEG
+221 KNRVLIEKCDG

-240 TRSIS
+240 TRSIT
-245 RSQVTKIDQ
+245 RSQISNFEQINKG
-254 MDMSDPLI
+254 DPLI
-262 ALTQEVFNSLNQE
+262 ALTQEVFNSLNQD
-275 EQSKLTRLSLVQSFD
+275 EQFILTRLSLVQSFD
-290 LEVASIILEK
+290 METASIILGQ
-300 DFFEADMNK
+300 DFSESDINT
-309 LASDGIFLSVTT
+309 LASDGIFLSVTS
-321 GRNRVFKLN
+321 GSNRNFTLN

-336 ITEMN
+336 ISEMN
-341 HSKNLNSEAI
+341 NIKISDSEAI

-356 TYFLEKSQPSL
+356 AYFLEKSQPSV

-377 VEKLQDVLRT
+377 FEKLQEVLKT

-407 ITDPTAHLGVMRKTI
+407 ISDPTAHLGVMRKTI
-422 RIIGHLVNSE
+422 KIIGHLVNSE

-451 DLQFLHQLSAMI
+451 NLLFLHQLSAMI

-474 KRSLTKIDE
+474 QRSLTKIDQ
-483 ALNFENPI
+483 ALNFKNPI
-491 ETIEVTDKIALLR
+491 ETIEVTDQIALLR
-504 IKASIH
+504 VKASIH

-519 IQAFNQ
+519 VQTLEQ

-559 SEQAN
+559 AEQAN
-564 IAITQADAFGFA
+564 IAITQADSFGFS

-598 EMAAK
+598 ELAAK
-603 TLKQLQDI
+603 TLKKLQDI

-631 EISRGIIHQ
+631 EISRGLIHQ
-640 TVDVI
+640 AVDVI
-645 KDLQIKQSSF
+645 KELQTKQSSF

-673 SSINDIPRLK
+673 SAIHDIPRLK
-683 DLMLRAPKIDLT
+683 DLMQRAPKIDLT
-695 REIEITFDGLYDLK
+695 REIEITFDGIHDLK
-709 ERKNSADDLPEKT
+709 ERKTSAEDLSET
-722 SRERVEK
+722 TARERIEK

-737 NDNETLALQRLAD
+737 NDNETLALQRLSE

-792 MGQRISSKGDEHGSL
+792 MGQRISSKGVEQGALS
-807 GEKLTKREVEILK
+807 EKLTKREVEILK

-862 DQARKLLLI
+862 DQARNLLLI

>member
-1 MNSGSFLAEN
+1 
-11 NPMKKLEATLSEPSV
+11 MKNIEAAPPKPSIS
-26 ARSLKPSLPANFIS
+26 RSLKPSLPANFIS

-77 ERPTIWLSI
+77 DRPTIWLSM
-86 DPRDSIQSF
+86 DHRDSIQSF

-103 RQAIPEFQFDPDS
+103 RQAIPDFQFDPDS

-122 QVHMRELIDA
+122 QIHMRELVNT
-132 ARSVKHAINF
+132 ARSVKQSINF

-148 IDNPAVSKFGQV
+148 IDNHEISKFGQV

-171 ILIRRQTPKYSLTR
+171 VLIRRQTPEYSLNR
-185 YVSLGNYSLISVEDL
+185 FASLGNYSLINAEDL
-200 KFSEKEVAAIAKINE
+200 KLSDSEVAAIARINE
-215 IDHKDP
+215 VDVEDP
-221 KNRELIDKCEG
+221 KNRALIEKCDG

-240 TRSIS
+240 TRSIA
-245 RSQVTKIDQ
+245 RSQISNFEYMNK
-254 MDMSDPLI
+254 SDPLI
-262 ALTQEVFNSLNQE
+262 ALTQEVFKNLNQD
-275 EQSKLTRLSLVQSFD
+275 EQSILARLNLVQSFD
-290 LEVASIILEK
+290 METSAIILGQ
-300 DFFEADMNK
+300 DFSEVDMNK
-309 LASDGIFLSVTT
+309 LASDGIFLSVTS
-321 GRNRVFKLN
+321 GSNRIFKLN

-336 ITEMN
+336 ISEMN
-341 HSKNLNSEAI
+341 NVKISDSEEI

-356 TYFLEKSQPSL
+356 TYFLEKSQPSV
-367 AIEHLYLSKN
+367 AIEHLYLSKDF
-377 VEKLQDVLRT
+377 EKLQEVLRT

-407 ITDPTAHLGVMRKTI
+407 ISDPTAHLGVMRKTI
-422 RIIGHLVNSE
+422 KIIGHLVNSE

-451 DLQFLHQLSAMI
+451 NLLFLHQLSAMI

-474 KRSLTKIDE
+474 QRSLTKIDQ
-483 ALNFENPI
+483 ALNFKNPI
-491 ETIEVTDKIALLR
+491 ETIEVTDQIALLR
-504 IKASIH
+504 VKASIH

-519 IQAFNQ
+519 VQTLEQ

-559 SEQAN
+559 AEQAN
-564 IAITQADAFGFA
+564 IAITQADSFGFS

-598 EMAAK
+598 ELAAK
-603 TLKQLQDI
+603 TLKKLQDI

-631 EISRGIIHQ
+631 EISRGLIHQ
-640 TVDVI
+640 AVDVI
-645 KDLQIKQSSF
+645 KELQTKQSSF

-673 SSINDIPRLK
+673 SAIHDIPRLK

-695 REIEITFDGLYDLK
+695 REIEITFDGIHDLK
-709 ERKNSADDLPEKT
+709 ERKTSAEDLSET
-722 SRERVEK
+722 TARERIEK

-737 NDNETLALQRLAD
+737 NDNETLALQRLSE

-792 MGQRISSKGDEHGSL
+792 MGQRISSKGVEQGALS
-807 GEKLTKREVEILK
+807 EKLTKREVEILK

-862 DQARKLLLI
+862 DQARNLLLI

>member
-1 MNSGSFLAEN
+1 
-11 NPMKKLEATLSEPSV
+11 MKNIEAAPPKPSIS
-26 ARSLKPSLPANFIS
+26 RSLKPSLPANFIS

-77 ERPTIWLSI
+77 DRPTIWLSM
-86 DPRDSIQSF
+86 DHRDSIQSF

-103 RQAIPEFQFDPDS
+103 RQAISDFQFNPDS

-122 QVHMRELIDA
+122 QIHMRELVNA
-132 ARSVKHAINF
+132 ARSVKQSINF

-148 IDNPAVSKFGQV
+148 IDNPEISKFGQV

-171 ILIRRQTPKYSLTR
+171 VLIRRQTPEYSLNR
-185 YVSLGNYSLISVEDL
+185 YASLGNYSLINAEDL
-200 KFSEKEVAAIAKINE
+200 KLSDSEVAAIARINE
-215 IDHKDP
+215 VDVEDP
-221 KNRELIDKCEG
+221 KNRALIEKCDG

-240 TRSIS
+240 TRSIA
-245 RSQVTKIDQ
+245 RSKISSFEQIDK
-254 MDMSDPLI
+254 SDPLV
-262 ALTQEVFNSLNQE
+262 ALTQEVFNNLNQD
-275 EQSKLTRLSLVQSFD
+275 EQSILTRLSLVQSFD
-290 LEVASIILEK
+290 METASIILGK
-300 DFFEADMNK
+300 DFSESDMNM
-309 LASDGIFLSVTT
+309 LASDGVFLSVTS
-321 GRNRVFKLN
+321 GSNRIFKLN

-336 ITEMN
+336 I
-341 HSKNLNSEAI
+341 SEVNNVKISDSEEI

-356 TYFLEKSQPSL
+356 TYFLEKSQPSV

-377 VEKLQDVLRT
+377 FEKLQEVLKT

-407 ITDPTAHLGVMRKTI
+407 ISDPTAHLGVMRKTI
-422 RIIGHLVNSE
+422 KIIGHLVNSE

-451 DLQFLHQLSAMI
+451 NLLFLHQLSAMI

-474 KRSLTKIDE
+474 QRSLTKIDQ
-483 ALNFENPI
+483 ALNFKNPI
-491 ETIEVTDKIALLR
+491 ETIEVTDQIALLR
-504 IKASIH
+504 VKASIH

-519 IQAFNQ
+519 VQTLEQ

-559 SEQAN
+559 AEQAN
-564 IAITQADAFGFA
+564 IAITQADTFGFA

-598 EMAAK
+598 ELAAK
-603 TLKQLQDI
+603 TLKKLQDI

-631 EISRGIIHQ
+631 EISRGLIHQ
-640 TVDVI
+640 AVDVI
-645 KDLQIKQSSF
+645 KELQTKQSSF
-655 SFTHEM
+655 LFTHEM

-673 SSINDIPRLK
+673 SAIHDIPRLK

-695 REIEITFDGLYDLK
+695 REIEITFDGIHDLK
-709 ERKNSADDLPEKT
+709 ERKTSAEDLSET
-722 SRERVEK
+722 TARERIEK

-737 NDNETLALQRLAD
+737 NDNESLALQRLSE

-792 MGQRISSKGDEHGSL
+792 MGQRISAKGVEQGALS
-807 GEKLTKREVEILK
+807 EKLTKREVEILK

-862 DQARKLLLI
+862 DQARNLLLI

>member
-1 MNSGSFLAEN
+1 MD
-11 NPMKKLEATLSEPSV
+11 
-26 ARSLKPSLPANFIS
+26 
-40 RPHLFNLFEKNVPGV
+40 H
-55 TVVVAPAGY
+55 
-64 GKTSLVSEWAQST
+64 
-77 ERPTIWLSI
+77 
-86 DPRDSIQSF
+86 RDSIQSF

-103 RQAIPEFQFDPDS
+103 RQAIPDFQFNPDS

-122 QVHMRELIDA
+122 QIHMRELVNA
-132 ARSVKHAINF
+132 ARSVKQSINF

-148 IDNPAVSKFGQV
+148 IDNPEISKFGQV

-171 ILIRRQTPKYSLTR
+171 VLIRRQTPEYSLNR
-185 YVSLGNYSLISVEDL
+185 YASLGNYSLINAEDL
-200 KFSEKEVAAIAKINE
+200 KLSDSEVAAIARINE
-215 IDHKDP
+215 VDVEDP
-221 KNRELIDKCEG
+221 KNRALIEKCDG

-240 TRSIS
+240 TRSIA
-245 RSQVTKIDQ
+245 RSKISSFEQIDK
-254 MDMSDPLI
+254 SDPLV
-262 ALTQEVFNSLNQE
+262 ALTQEVFKNLNQD
-275 EQSKLTRLSLVQSFD
+275 EQSILTRLSLVQSFD
-290 LEVASIILEK
+290 METASIILGK
-300 DFFEADMNK
+300 DFSESDMNM
-309 LASDGIFLSVTT
+309 LASDGVFLSVTS
-321 GRNRVFKLN
+321 GSNRIFKLN

-336 ITEMN
+336 I
-341 HSKNLNSEAI
+341 SEVNNVKISDSEEI

-356 TYFLEKSQPSL
+356 TYFLEKSQPSV

-377 VEKLQDVLRT
+377 FEKLQEVLKT

-407 ITDPTAHLGVMRKTI
+407 ISDPTAHLGVMRKTI
-422 RIIGHLVNSE
+422 KIIGHLVNSE

-451 DLQFLHQLSAMI
+451 NLLFLHQLSAMI

-474 KRSLTKIDE
+474 QRSLTKIDQ
-483 ALNFENPI
+483 ALNFKNPI
-491 ETIEVTDKIALLR
+491 ETIEVTDQIALLR
-504 IKASIH
+504 VKASIH

-519 IQAFNQ
+519 VQTLEQ

-559 SEQAN
+559 AEQAN
-564 IAITQADAFGFA
+564 IAITQADTFGFA

-598 EMAAK
+598 ELAAK
-603 TLKQLQDI
+603 TLKKLQDI

-631 EISRGIIHQ
+631 EISRGLIHQ
-640 TVDVI
+640 AVDVI
-645 KDLQIKQSSF
+645 KELQTKQSSF
-655 SFTHEM
+655 LFTHEM

-673 SSINDIPRLK
+673 SAIHDIPRLK

-695 REIEITFDGLYDLK
+695 REIEITFDGIHDLK
-709 ERKNSADDLPEKT
+709 ERKTSAEDLSET
-722 SRERVEK
+722 TARERIEK

-737 NDNETLALQRLAD
+737 NDNETLALQRLSE

-792 MGQRISSKGDEHGSL
+792 MGQRISAKGVEQGALS
-807 GEKLTKREVEILK
+807 EKLTKREVEILK

-862 DQARKLLLI
+862 DQARNLLLI

>member
-1 MNSGSFLAEN
+1 MD
-11 NPMKKLEATLSEPSV
+11 
-26 ARSLKPSLPANFIS
+26 
-40 RPHLFNLFEKNVPGV
+40 H
-55 TVVVAPAGY
+55 
-64 GKTSLVSEWAQST
+64 
-77 ERPTIWLSI
+77 
-86 DPRDSIQSF
+86 RDSIQSF

-103 RQAIPEFQFDPDS
+103 RQAISDFQFNPDS

-122 QVHMRELIDA
+122 QIHMRELVNA
-132 ARSVKHAINF
+132 ARSVKQSINF

-148 IDNPAVSKFGQV
+148 IDNPEISKFGQV

-171 ILIRRQTPKYSLTR
+171 VLIRRQTPEYSLNR
-185 YVSLGNYSLISVEDL
+185 YASLGNYSLINAEDL
-200 KFSEKEVAAIAKINE
+200 KLSDSEVAAIARINE
-215 IDHKDP
+215 VDVEDP
-221 KNRELIDKCEG
+221 KNRALIEKCDG

-240 TRSIS
+240 TRSIA
-245 RSQVTKIDQ
+245 RSKISSFEQIDK
-254 MDMSDPLI
+254 SDPLV
-262 ALTQEVFNSLNQE
+262 ALTQEVFKNLNQD
-275 EQSKLTRLSLVQSFD
+275 EQSILTRLSLVQSFD
-290 LEVASIILEK
+290 METASIILGK
-300 DFFEADMNK
+300 DFSESDINT
-309 LASDGIFLSVTT
+309 LASDGVFLSVTSGT
-321 GRNRVFKLN
+321 NRIFKLN

-336 ITEMN
+336 I
-341 HSKNLNSEAI
+341 SEVNNVKISDSEEI

-356 TYFLEKSQPSL
+356 TYFLEKSQPSV

-377 VEKLQDVLRT
+377 FEKLQEVLKT

-407 ITDPTAHLGVMRKTI
+407 ISDPTAHLGVMRKTI
-422 RIIGHLVNSE
+422 KIIGHLVNSE

-451 DLQFLHQLSAMI
+451 NLLFLHQLSAMI

-474 KRSLTKIDE
+474 QRSLTKIDQ
-483 ALNFENPI
+483 ALNFKNPI
-491 ETIEVTDKIALLR
+491 ETIEVTDQIALLR
-504 IKASIH
+504 VKASIH

-519 IQAFNQ
+519 VQTLEQ

-559 SEQAN
+559 AEQAN
-564 IAITQADAFGFA
+564 IAITQADTFGFA

-598 EMAAK
+598 ELAAK
-603 TLKQLQDI
+603 TLKKLQDI

-631 EISRGIIHQ
+631 EISRGLIHQ
-640 TVDVI
+640 AVDVI
-645 KDLQIKQSSF
+645 KELQTKQSSF
-655 SFTHEM
+655 LFTHEM

-673 SSINDIPRLK
+673 SAIHDIPRLK

-695 REIEITFDGLYDLK
+695 REIEITFDGIHDLK
-709 ERKNSADDLPEKT
+709 ERKTSAEDLSET
-722 SRERVEK
+722 TARERIEK

-737 NDNETLALQRLAD
+737 NDNESLALQRLSE

-792 MGQRISSKGDEHGSL
+792 MGQRISAKGVEQGALS
-807 GEKLTKREVEILK
+807 EKLTKREVEILK

-862 DQARKLLLI
+862 DQARNLLLI

>member
-1 MNSGSFLAEN
+1 MD
-11 NPMKKLEATLSEPSV
+11 
-26 ARSLKPSLPANFIS
+26 
-40 RPHLFNLFEKNVPGV
+40 H
-55 TVVVAPAGY
+55 
-64 GKTSLVSEWAQST
+64 
-77 ERPTIWLSI
+77 
-86 DPRDSIQSF
+86 RDSIQSF

-103 RQAIPEFQFDPDS
+103 RQAIPDFQFDPDS

-122 QVHMRELIDA
+122 QIHMRELVNT
-132 ARSVKHAINF
+132 ARSVKQSINF

-148 IDNPAVSKFGQV
+148 IDNHEISKFGQV

-171 ILIRRQTPKYSLTR
+171 VLIRRQTPEYSLNR
-185 YVSLGNYSLISVEDL
+185 FASLGNYSLINAEDL
-200 KFSEKEVAAIAKINE
+200 KLSDSEVAAIARINE
-215 IDHKDP
+215 VDVEDP
-221 KNRELIDKCEG
+221 KNRALIEKCDG

-240 TRSIS
+240 TRSIA
-245 RSQVTKIDQ
+245 RSQISNFEYMNK
-254 MDMSDPLI
+254 SDPLI
-262 ALTQEVFNSLNQE
+262 ALTQEVFKNLNQD
-275 EQSKLTRLSLVQSFD
+275 EQSILARLNLVQSFD
-290 LEVASIILEK
+290 METSAIILGQ
-300 DFFEADMNK
+300 DFSEVDMNK
-309 LASDGIFLSVTT
+309 LASDGIFLSVTS
-321 GRNRVFKLN
+321 GSNRIFKLN

-336 ITEMN
+336 ISEMN
-341 HSKNLNSEAI
+341 NVKISDSEEI

-356 TYFLEKSQPSL
+356 TYFLEKSQPSV
-367 AIEHLYLSKN
+367 AIEHLYLSKDF
-377 VEKLQDVLRT
+377 EKLQEVLRT

-407 ITDPTAHLGVMRKTI
+407 ISDPTAHLGVMRKTI
-422 RIIGHLVNSE
+422 KIIGHLVNSE

-451 DLQFLHQLSAMI
+451 NLLFLHQLSAMI

-474 KRSLTKIDE
+474 QRSLTKIDQ
-483 ALNFENPI
+483 ALNFKNPI
-491 ETIEVTDKIALLR
+491 ETIEVTDQIALLR
-504 IKASIH
+504 VKASIH

-519 IQAFNQ
+519 VQTLEQ

-559 SEQAN
+559 AEQAN
-564 IAITQADAFGFA
+564 IAITQADSFGFS

-598 EMAAK
+598 ELAAK
-603 TLKQLQDI
+603 TLKKLQDI

-631 EISRGIIHQ
+631 EISRGLIHQ
-640 TVDVI
+640 AVDVI
-645 KDLQIKQSSF
+645 KELQTKQSSF

-673 SSINDIPRLK
+673 SAIHDIPRLK
-683 DLMLRAPKIDLT
+683 DLMQRAPKIDLT
-695 REIEITFDGLYDLK
+695 REIEITFDGIHDLK
-709 ERKNSADDLPEKT
+709 ERKTSAEDLSET
-722 SRERVEK
+722 TARERIEK

-737 NDNETLALQRLAD
+737 NDNETLALQRLSE

-792 MGQRISSKGDEHGSL
+792 MGQRISSKGVEQGALS
-807 GEKLTKREVEILK
+807 EKLTKREVEILK

-862 DQARKLLLI
+862 DQARSLLLI

>member
-1 MNSGSFLAEN
+1 
-11 NPMKKLEATLSEPSV
+11 
-26 ARSLKPSLPANFIS
+26 
-40 RPHLFNLFEKNVPGV
+40 
-55 TVVVAPAGY
+55 
-64 GKTSLVSEWAQST
+64 
-77 ERPTIWLSI
+77 
-86 DPRDSIQSF
+86 
-95 FEQIAFSI
+95 
-103 RQAIPEFQFDPDS
+103 
-116 HISKDP
+116 
-122 QVHMRELIDA
+122 
-132 ARSVKHAINF
+132 
-142 VIDKGT
+142 
-148 IDNPAVSKFGQV
+148 
-160 LIDNLPENSHL
+160 
-171 ILIRRQTPKYSLTR
+171 LIRRQTPEYSLNR
-185 YVSLGNYSLISVEDL
+185 YASLGNYSLINAEDL
-200 KFSEKEVAAIAKINE
+200 KLSDSEVAAIARINE
-215 IDHKDP
+215 VDVEDP
-221 KNRELIDKCEG
+221 KNRALIEKCDG

-240 TRSIS
+240 TRSIA
-245 RSQVTKIDQ
+245 RSKISSFEQIDK
-254 MDMSDPLI
+254 SDPLV
-262 ALTQEVFNSLNQE
+262 ALTQEVFKNLNQD
-275 EQSKLTRLSLVQSFD
+275 EQSILTRLSLVQSFD
-290 LEVASIILEK
+290 METASIILGK
-300 DFFEADMNK
+300 DFSESDMNI
-309 LASDGIFLSVTT
+309 LASDGVFLSVTS
-321 GRNRVFKLN
+321 GSNRIFKLN

-336 ITEMN
+336 I
-341 HSKNLNSEAI
+341 SEVNNVKISDSEEI

-356 TYFLEKSQPSL
+356 TYFLEKSQPSV

-377 VEKLQDVLRT
+377 FEKLQEVLRT

-407 ITDPTAHLGVMRKTI
+407 ISDPTAHLGVMRKTI
-422 RIIGHLVNSE
+422 KIIGHLVNSE

-451 DLQFLHQLSAMI
+451 NLLFLHQLSAMI

-474 KRSLTKIDE
+474 QRSLTKIDQ
-483 ALNFENPI
+483 ALNFKNPI
-491 ETIEVTDKIALLR
+491 ETIEVTDQIALLR
-504 IKASIH
+504 VKASIH

-519 IQAFNQ
+519 VQTLEQ

-559 SEQAN
+559 AEQAN
-564 IAITQADAFGFA
+564 IAITQADSFGFS

-598 EMAAK
+598 ELAAK
-603 TLKQLQDI
+603 TLKKLQDI

-631 EISRGIIHQ
+631 EISRGLIHQ
-640 TVDVI
+640 AVDVI
-645 KDLQIKQSSF
+645 KELQTKQSSF

-673 SSINDIPRLK
+673 SAIHDIPRLK
-683 DLMLRAPKIDLT
+683 DLMQRAPKIDLT
-695 REIEITFDGLYDLK
+695 REIEITFDGIHDLK
-709 ERKNSADDLPEKT
+709 ERKTSAEDLSET
-722 SRERVEK
+722 TARERIEK

-737 NDNETLALQRLAD
+737 NDNETLALQRLSE

-792 MGQRISSKGDEHGSL
+792 MGQRISSKGVEQGALS
-807 GEKLTKREVEILK
+807 EKLTKREVEILK

-862 DQARKLLLI
+862 DQARNLLLI

>member
-1 MNSGSFLAEN
+1 
-11 NPMKKLEATLSEPSV
+11 MKIVESAPSQPSV
-26 ARSLKPSLPANFIS
+26 SRSLKPSLPANFIS
-40 RPHLFNLFEKNVPGV
+40 RPQLFDLFERNVPGV

-77 ERPTIWLSI
+77 DRPTIWLSM

-103 RQAIPEFQFDPDS
+103 RQAIPDFQFDPDS

-122 QVHMRELIDA
+122 HVHMRALIDA
-132 ARSVKHAINF
+132 ARLVKQAINV

-171 ILIRRQTPKYSLTR
+171 VLIRRQTPEYSLNR
-185 YVSLGNYSLISVEDL
+185 YASLGNYSLINSEDL
-200 KFSEKEVAAIAKINE
+200 RLSESEVAAIARINDVD
-215 IDHKDP
+215 IQDP
-221 KNRELIDKCEG
+221 KNRELIEKCDG

-240 TRSIS
+240 TRSIA
-245 RSQVTKIDQ
+245 RSQISNFEQ
-254 MDMSDPLI
+254 LDMGDPLI
-262 ALTQEVFNSLNQE
+262 ALTQEVFKNLNHD
-275 EQSKLTRLSLVQSFD
+275 EQYILTRLSLVQSFD
-290 LEVASIILEK
+290 METASIILEQ
-300 DFFEADMNK
+300 DFSETDMNK

-321 GRNRVFKLN
+321 GSNRIFKLN

-336 ITEMN
+336 ISEMN
-341 HSKNLNSEAI
+341 NLKISDSEVI

-356 TYFLEKSQPSL
+356 TYFLEKSQPSM

-377 VEKLQDVLRT
+377 FEKLQEVLRT

-407 ITDPTAHLGVMRKTI
+407 ISDPSAHLGVMRKTI
-422 RIIGHLVNSE
+422 KIIGHLVNSE

-451 DLQFLHQLSAMI
+451 DLVFLHQLSAMI

-474 KRSLTKIDE
+474 QRSLTKIEE

-491 ETIEVTDKIALLR
+491 ETVEVTDKIALLR
-504 IKASIH
+504 VKASIH
-510 FLHDQHNEV
+510 FLHDQHSEV
-519 IQAFNQ
+519 VQTLKQ

-559 SEQAN
+559 AEQAN
-564 IAITQADAFGFA
+564 IAITQADTFGFA

-598 EMAAK
+598 ELATK

-631 EISRGIIHQ
+631 EISRGLIHQ
-640 TVDVI
+640 AVDVI
-645 KDLQIKQSSF
+645 KELQTKQSSF

-661 DWMIDS
+661 EWMIDS

-673 SSINDIPRLK
+673 SAIQDIPRLK

-695 REIEITFDGLYDLK
+695 REIEITFDGIYDLK
-709 ERKNSADDLPEKT
+709 ERKTSAEELSETTAREKI
-722 SRERVEK
+722 EK

-737 NDNETLALQRLAD
+737 NDNETLALQKLAD

-760 NDFFVRQ
+760 NDLFVRQ

-792 MGQRISSKGDEHGSL
+792 MGQRISAKGVEQGALS
-807 GEKLTKREVEILK
+807 EKLTKREVEILK

>member
-1 MNSGSFLAEN
+1 
-11 NPMKKLEATLSEPSV
+11 MKNIEAAPPKPSIS
-26 ARSLKPSLPANFIS
+26 RSLKPSLPANFIS

-77 ERPTIWLSI
+77 DRPTIWLSM
-86 DPRDSIQSF
+86 DHRDSIQSF

-103 RQAIPEFQFDPDS
+103 RQAIPDFQFNPDS

-122 QVHMRELIDA
+122 QIHMRELVNA
-132 ARSVKHAINF
+132 ARSVKQSINF

-148 IDNPAVSKFGQV
+148 IDNPEISKFGQV
-160 LIDNLPENSHL
+160 LIDNLSENSHL
-171 ILIRRQTPKYSLTR
+171 VLIRRQSPEYSLNR
-185 YVSLGNYSLISVEDL
+185 YASLGNYSLINAEDL
-200 KFSEKEVAAIAKINE
+200 KLSDSEVAAIARINE
-215 IDHKDP
+215 VDVEDP
-221 KNRELIDKCEG
+221 KNRALIEKCDG

-240 TRSIS
+240 TRSIA
-245 RSQVTKIDQ
+245 RSKISSFEQIDK
-254 MDMSDPLI
+254 SDPLV
-262 ALTQEVFNSLNQE
+262 ALTQEVFKNLNQD
-275 EQSKLTRLSLVQSFD
+275 EQSILTRLSLVQSFD
-290 LEVASIILEK
+290 METASIILGK
-300 DFFEADMNK
+300 DFSESDMNI
-309 LASDGIFLSVTT
+309 LASDGVFLSVTS
-321 GRNRVFKLN
+321 GSNRIFKLN

-336 ITEMN
+336 I
-341 HSKNLNSEAI
+341 SEVNNVKISDSEEI

-356 TYFLEKSQPSL
+356 TYFLEKSQPSV

-377 VEKLQDVLRT
+377 FEKLQEVLKT

-407 ITDPTAHLGVMRKTI
+407 ISDPTAHLGVMRKTI
-422 RIIGHLVNSE
+422 KIIGHLVNSE

-451 DLQFLHQLSAMI
+451 NLLFLHQLSAMI

-474 KRSLTKIDE
+474 QRSLTKIDQ
-483 ALNFENPI
+483 ALNFKNPI
-491 ETIEVTDKIALLR
+491 ETIEVTDQIALLR
-504 IKASIH
+504 VKASIH

-519 IQAFNQ
+519 VQTLEQ

-559 SEQAN
+559 AEQAN
-564 IAITQADAFGFA
+564 IAITQADSFGFS

-598 EMAAK
+598 ELAAK
-603 TLKQLQDI
+603 TLKKLQDI

-631 EISRGIIHQ
+631 EISRGLIHQ
-640 TVDVI
+640 AVDVI
-645 KDLQIKQSSF
+645 KELQTKQSSF

-673 SSINDIPRLK
+673 SAIHDIPRLK
-683 DLMLRAPKIDLT
+683 DLMQRAPKIDLT
-695 REIEITFDGLYDLK
+695 REIEITFDGIHDLK
-709 ERKNSADDLPEKT
+709 ERKTSAEDLSET
-722 SRERVEK
+722 TARERIEK

-737 NDNETLALQRLAD
+737 NDNETLALQRLSE

-792 MGQRISSKGDEHGSL
+792 MGQRISSKGVEQGALS
-807 GEKLTKREVEILK
+807 EKLTKREVEILK

-862 DQARKLLLI
+862 DQARNLLLI

>member
-1 MNSGSFLAEN
+1 MD
-11 NPMKKLEATLSEPSV
+11 
-26 ARSLKPSLPANFIS
+26 
-40 RPHLFNLFEKNVPGV
+40 H
-55 TVVVAPAGY
+55 
-64 GKTSLVSEWAQST
+64 
-77 ERPTIWLSI
+77 
-86 DPRDSIQSF
+86 RDSIQSF

-103 RQAIPEFQFDPDS
+103 RQAISDFQFNPDS

-122 QVHMRELIDA
+122 QIHMRELVNA
-132 ARSVKHAINF
+132 ARSVKQSINF

-148 IDNPAVSKFGQV
+148 IDNPEISKFGQV

-171 ILIRRQTPKYSLTR
+171 VLIRRQTPEYSLNR
-185 YVSLGNYSLISVEDL
+185 YASLGNYSLINAEDL
-200 KFSEKEVAAIAKINE
+200 KLSDSEVAAIARINE
-215 IDHKDP
+215 VDVEDP
-221 KNRELIDKCEG
+221 KNRALIEKCDG

-240 TRSIS
+240 TRSIA
-245 RSQVTKIDQ
+245 RSKISSFEQIDK
-254 MDMSDPLI
+254 SDPLV
-262 ALTQEVFNSLNQE
+262 ALTQEVFNNLNQD
-275 EQSKLTRLSLVQSFD
+275 EQSILTRLSLVQSFD
-290 LEVASIILEK
+290 METASIILGK
-300 DFFEADMNK
+300 DFSESDMNM
-309 LASDGIFLSVTT
+309 LASDGVFLSVTS
-321 GRNRVFKLN
+321 GSNRIFKLN

-336 ITEMN
+336 I
-341 HSKNLNSEAI
+341 SEVNNVKISDSEEI

-356 TYFLEKSQPSL
+356 TYFLEKSQPSV

-377 VEKLQDVLRT
+377 FEKLQEVLKT

-407 ITDPTAHLGVMRKTI
+407 ISDPTAHLGVMRKTI
-422 RIIGHLVNSE
+422 KIIGHLVNSE

-451 DLQFLHQLSAMI
+451 NLLFLHQLSAMI

-474 KRSLTKIDE
+474 QRSLTKIDQ
-483 ALNFENPI
+483 ALNFKNPI
-491 ETIEVTDKIALLR
+491 ETIEVTDQIALLR
-504 IKASIH
+504 VKASIH

-519 IQAFNQ
+519 VQTLEQ

-559 SEQAN
+559 AEQAN
-564 IAITQADAFGFA
+564 IAITQADTFGFA

-598 EMAAK
+598 ELAAK
-603 TLKQLQDI
+603 TLKKLQDI

-631 EISRGIIHQ
+631 EISRGLIHQ
-640 TVDVI
+640 AVDVI
-645 KDLQIKQSSF
+645 KELQTKQSSF
-655 SFTHEM
+655 LFTHEM

-673 SSINDIPRLK
+673 SAIHDIPRLK

-695 REIEITFDGLYDLK
+695 REIEITFDGIHDLK
-709 ERKNSADDLPEKT
+709 ERKTSAEDLSET
-722 SRERVEK
+722 TARERIEK

-737 NDNETLALQRLAD
+737 NDNESLALQRLSE

-792 MGQRISSKGDEHGSL
+792 MGQRISAKGVEQGALS
-807 GEKLTKREVEILK
+807 EKLTKREVEILK

-862 DQARKLLLI
+862 DQARNLLLI

>member
-1 MNSGSFLAEN
+1 
-11 NPMKKLEATLSEPSV
+11 MKNIEAAPPKPSIS
-26 ARSLKPSLPANFIS
+26 RSLKPSLPANFIS

-77 ERPTIWLSI
+77 DRPTIWLSM
-86 DPRDSIQSF
+86 DHRDSIQSF

-103 RQAIPEFQFDPDS
+103 RQAIPDFQFDPDS

-122 QVHMRELIDA
+122 QIHMRELVNA
-132 ARSVKHAINF
+132 ARSVKQSINF

-148 IDNPAVSKFGQV
+148 IDNPEISKFGQV
-160 LIDNLPENSHL
+160 LVDNLPENSHL
-171 ILIRRQTPKYSLTR
+171 VLIRRQTPVYSLNR
-185 YVSLGNYSLISVEDL
+185 YASLGNYSLINAEDL
-200 KFSEKEVAAIAKINE
+200 KLSDSEVAAIARINE
-215 IDHKDP
+215 VDVEDP
-221 KNRELIDKCEG
+221 KNRALIEKCDG

-240 TRSIS
+240 TRSIA
-245 RSQVTKIDQ
+245 RSKISSFEQIDK
-254 MDMSDPLI
+254 SDPLV
-262 ALTQEVFNSLNQE
+262 ALTQEVFKNLNQD
-275 EQSKLTRLSLVQSFD
+275 EQSILTRLSLVQSFD
-290 LEVASIILEK
+290 METASIILGK
-300 DFFEADMNK
+300 DFSESDMNM
-309 LASDGIFLSVTT
+309 LASDGVFLSVTS
-321 GRNRVFKLN
+321 GSNRIFKLN

-336 ITEMN
+336 I
-341 HSKNLNSEAI
+341 SEVNNVKISDSEEI

-356 TYFLEKSQPSL
+356 TYFLEKSQPSV

-377 VEKLQDVLRT
+377 FEKLQEVLKT

-407 ITDPTAHLGVMRKTI
+407 ISDPTAHLGVMRKTI
-422 RIIGHLVNSE
+422 KIIGHLVNSE

-451 DLQFLHQLSAMI
+451 NLLFLHQLSAMI

-474 KRSLTKIDE
+474 QRSLTKIDQ
-483 ALNFENPI
+483 ALNFKNPI
-491 ETIEVTDKIALLR
+491 ETIEVTDQIALLR
-504 IKASIH
+504 VKASIH

-519 IQAFNQ
+519 VQTLEQ

-533 ITVNIPYHLACMNS
+533 ITINIPYHLACMNS

-559 SEQAN
+559 AEQAN
-564 IAITQADAFGFA
+564 IAITQADTFGFA

-598 EMAAK
+598 ELAAK

-631 EISRGIIHQ
+631 EISRGLIHQ
-640 TVDVI
+640 AVDVI
-645 KDLQIKQSSF
+645 KELQTKQSSF
-655 SFTHEM
+655 LFTHEM

-673 SSINDIPRLK
+673 SAIHDIPRLK

-695 REIEITFDGLYDLK
+695 REIEITFDGIHDLK
-709 ERKNSADDLPEKT
+709 ERKTSAEDLSET
-722 SRERVEK
+722 TARERIEK

-737 NDNETLALQRLAD
+737 NDNESLALQRLSE

-792 MGQRISSKGDEHGSL
+792 MGQRISAKGVEQGALS
-807 GEKLTKREVEILK
+807 EKLTKREVEILK

-862 DQARKLLLI
+862 DQARNLLLI